1 MGYISAQQAATKW
14 GISKRR
20 VQVLCTENRI
30 KNATRIGNM
39 WVVPED
45 ALKPA
50 DGRVQTHHT
59 VESPTARA
67 ARTALKKLTVNAYQ
81 EINGKLNNPST
92 SKMVFVSLLAT
103 TIFCDIQ
110 NDESSNEKDDV
121 FLMISSELLEIEFKE
136 SSRRSFWEMFS
147 SLVSD
152 FEKYIYRYADYV
164 DDILS
169 WAYQYVNKLSLDS
182 GLESTQFFTEEYMI
196 EYLTKGIPRTT
207 TASSVYLDPA
217 CGGGNFLSHILNQLF
232 VLRYR
237 ELDNPIACI
246 ENIFNALYGYELDPN
261 LAAVASVNLKLKAL
275 MLLAKVQQVSTVDWR
290 LFCPNIFTSVE
301 PNGFGFLEADFSTHR
316 IRRVADG
323 KRENLESMTAV
334 ATEIYTNPPFQTVKG
349 MASSMK
355 EHLKKHFPNAKC
367 DLCNAF
373 ILQCIDKI
381 QTGGTIGLVTQSSWM
396 YLDSFENLRR
406 ELITNNTIESI
417 ADLGSGAFY
426 DLSGEK
432 ANVALVRVTKTPYAN
447 ACVKVLTLRD
457 IPLKEKAAVLG
468 KASDSVLLMQ
478 QTQLFGGEHMA
489 FSLSQTT
496 PNTVHAMPGK
506 YGDYGIPMQGTSTGD
521 AARLIG
527 YYWEHL
533 NDPEWVPV
541 SKGGS
546 YSRWCGLNSYAMFAE
561 LASRLTEKD
570 GFAAIIVK
578 SALVTSTC
586 YSSCFRHFVN
596 QGSLSEVFL
605 FDNREKLFQ
614 IDSREKFC
622 VLFFGGEHAG
632 GIKVHYGLTK
642 QEQILSSVPIN
653 VTSEEL
659 ELINPETGLL
669 PNVADSKEFSFLLRT
684 HRSLSV
690 FAKEFPKCHFGRLVH
705 LTAHAEHI
713 STKSEK
719 TRVPIYEGKF
729 IEQYDNRF
737 STFAGMS
744 ADERYQAKASARRQ
758 PGDSFV
764 APKPAPECRYFIDK
778 KFWESF
784 LDRYDQPY
792 SLCWRSLT
800 SPTNQ
805 RTMIASIIPS
815 MPTCQS
821 VQLLQT
827 TPVED
832 LLMILA
838 LLNSKVFDFF
848 VRLKMGGIDL
858 TQSVVRQIPV
868 PFREAWNSMVTL
880 HGVDYT
886 ALDAVRALERLL
898 YRNEPDLCGLWDGVP
913 EIKNADN
920 YYKTAA
926 DVREEIDKII
936 FQMYGLTSAEEK
948 MVRNSFKA

>member
-1 MGYISAQQAATKW
+1 MSNQIHIIQNAITTTISEIFRGDFRRICEVKKAVLHLEAIYFCHGTCYLLKRENMPIKDQLALYQRIELIPQSTTEFFENNRECIINNWPEESALAAKPETLYDALLASEFCVQPERVGYKIDKVSRDIAGAYYTSSDFSAQITYRALESYMDRKRRRAIDSDSFACCNEYENITFLDYSCGCGEFLLAVIQYFDNHVLGYSRKKLATQLRGVDVNPIALMITIARIVSAVEAEDDENLLREVAKNFIVGNPLLHSDKIAPLEVRFDNFALNRLYAETEGINCLELEQQNLVVLGNPPWEKLRFEEQAFFRPVYPAISA
-14 GISKRR
+14 ISQKNKR
-20 VQVLCTENRI
+20 EKEI
-30 KNATRIGNM
+30 
-39 WVVPED
+39 
-45 ALKPA
+45 
-50 DGRVQTHHT
+50 
-59 VESPTARA
+59 
-67 ARTALKKLTVNAYQ
+67 KKLAVNW
-81 EINGKLNNPST
+81 L
-92 SKMVFVSLLAT
+92 
-103 TIFCDIQ
+103 
-110 NDESSNEKDDV
+110 
-121 FLMISSELLEIEFKE
+121 ELLEYYQLLQDDYASVKKE
-136 SSRRSFWEMFS
+136 IPKHPLLKV
-147 SLVSD
+147 SLVG
-152 FEKYIYRYADYV
+152 E
-164 DDILS
+164 
-169 WAYQYVNKLSLDS
+169 
-182 GLESTQFFTEEYMI
+182 
-196 EYLTKGIPRTT
+196 
-207 TASSVYLDPA
+207 
-217 CGGGNFLSHILNQLF
+217 LN
-232 VLRYR
+232 
-237 ELDNPIACI
+237 
-246 ENIFNALYGYELDPN
+246 
-261 LAAVASVNLKLKAL
+261 
-275 MLLAKVQQVSTVDWR
+275 T
-290 LFCPNIFTSVE
+290 
-301 PNGFGFLEADFSTHR
+301 
-316 IRRVADG
+316 
-323 KRENLESMTAV
+323 
-334 ATEIYTNPPFQTVKG
+334 
-349 MASSMK
+349 
-355 EHLKKHFPNAKC
+355 
-367 DLCNAF
+367 
-373 ILQCIDKI
+373 
-381 QTGGTIGLVTQSSWM
+381 
-396 YLDSFENLRR
+396 
-406 ELITNNTIESI
+406 
-417 ADLGSGAFY
+417 
-426 DLSGEK
+426 
-432 ANVALVRVTKTPYAN
+432 
-447 ACVKVLTLRD
+447 
-457 IPLKEKAAVLG
+457 
-468 KASDSVLLMQ
+468 
-478 QTQLFGGEHMA
+478 
-489 FSLSQTT
+489 
-496 PNTVHAMPGK
+496 
-506 YGDYGIPMQGTSTGD
+506 
-521 AARLIG
+521 
-527 YYWEHL
+527 
-533 NDPEWVPV
+533 
-541 SKGGS
+541 
-546 YSRWCGLNSYAMFAE
+546 YAMFAE

-764 APKPAPECRYFIDK
+764 APKLAPECRYFIDK

-838 LLNSKVFDFF
+838 LFNSKVFDFF

-936 FQMYGLTSAEEK
+936 FQMYGLTSAEEE

>member
-1 MGYISAQQAATKW
+1 MSNQIHIIQNAITTTISEIFRGDFRRICEVKKAVLHLEAIYFCHGTCYLLKRENMPIKDQLALYQRIELIPQSTTEFFENNRECIINNWPEESALAAKPEILYDALLASEFCVQPERVGYKIDKVSRDIAGAYYTSSDFSAQITYRALESYMDRKRRRAIDSDSFACCNEYENITFLDYSCGCGEFLLAVIQYFDNYVLGYSRKKLATQLRGVDVNPIALMITIARIVSAVEAEDDENLLREVAKNFIVGNPLLHSDKIAPLEVRFDNFALNRLYAETEGINCLELEQQNLVVLGNPPWEKLRFEEQAFFRPVCPAISA
-14 GISKRR
+14 ISQKNKR
-20 VQVLCTENRI
+20 EKEI
-30 KNATRIGNM
+30 
-39 WVVPED
+39 
-45 ALKPA
+45 
-50 DGRVQTHHT
+50 
-59 VESPTARA
+59 
-67 ARTALKKLTVNAYQ
+67 KKLAVNW
-81 EINGKLNNPST
+81 L
-92 SKMVFVSLLAT
+92 
-103 TIFCDIQ
+103 
-110 NDESSNEKDDV
+110 
-121 FLMISSELLEIEFKE
+121 ELLEYYQLLQDDYASVKKE
-136 SSRRSFWEMFS
+136 IPKHPLLKV
-147 SLVSD
+147 SLVG
-152 FEKYIYRYADYV
+152 E
-164 DDILS
+164 
-169 WAYQYVNKLSLDS
+169 
-182 GLESTQFFTEEYMI
+182 
-196 EYLTKGIPRTT
+196 
-207 TASSVYLDPA
+207 
-217 CGGGNFLSHILNQLF
+217 LN
-232 VLRYR
+232 
-237 ELDNPIACI
+237 
-246 ENIFNALYGYELDPN
+246 
-261 LAAVASVNLKLKAL
+261 
-275 MLLAKVQQVSTVDWR
+275 T
-290 LFCPNIFTSVE
+290 
-301 PNGFGFLEADFSTHR
+301 
-316 IRRVADG
+316 
-323 KRENLESMTAV
+323 
-334 ATEIYTNPPFQTVKG
+334 
-349 MASSMK
+349 
-355 EHLKKHFPNAKC
+355 
-367 DLCNAF
+367 
-373 ILQCIDKI
+373 
-381 QTGGTIGLVTQSSWM
+381 
-396 YLDSFENLRR
+396 
-406 ELITNNTIESI
+406 
-417 ADLGSGAFY
+417 
-426 DLSGEK
+426 
-432 ANVALVRVTKTPYAN
+432 
-447 ACVKVLTLRD
+447 
-457 IPLKEKAAVLG
+457 
-468 KASDSVLLMQ
+468 
-478 QTQLFGGEHMA
+478 
-489 FSLSQTT
+489 
-496 PNTVHAMPGK
+496 
-506 YGDYGIPMQGTSTGD
+506 
-521 AARLIG
+521 
-527 YYWEHL
+527 
-533 NDPEWVPV
+533 
-541 SKGGS
+541 
-546 YSRWCGLNSYAMFAE
+546 YAMFAE

-653 VTSEEL
+653 VTSDEL

-838 LLNSKVFDFF
+838 LFNSKVFDFF

-948 MVRNSFKA
+948 MVRNSFKASSLTMQDMRMNVTTFKRLWSSITGCSENSITW

>member
-1 MGYISAQQAATKW
+1 MSNQIHIIQNAITTTISEIFRGDFRRICEVKKAVLHLEAIYFCHGTCYLLKRENMPIKDQLALYQRIELIPQSTTEFFENNRECIINNWPEESALAAKPEILYDALLASEFCVQPERVGYKIDKVSRDIAGAYYTSSDFSAQITYRALESYMNRKRRRAIDSDSFACCNEYENITFLDYSCGCGEFLLAVIQYFDNHVLGYSRKKLATQLRGVDVNPIALMITIARIVSAVEAEDDENLLREVAKNFIVGNPLLHSDKIAPLEVRFDNFALNRLYAETEGINCLELEQQNLVVLGNPPWEKLRFEERAFFRPVCPAISA
-14 GISKRR
+14 ISQKNKR
-20 VQVLCTENRI
+20 EKEI
-30 KNATRIGNM
+30 
-39 WVVPED
+39 
-45 ALKPA
+45 
-50 DGRVQTHHT
+50 
-59 VESPTARA
+59 
-67 ARTALKKLTVNAYQ
+67 KKLAVNW
-81 EINGKLNNPST
+81 L
-92 SKMVFVSLLAT
+92 
-103 TIFCDIQ
+103 
-110 NDESSNEKDDV
+110 
-121 FLMISSELLEIEFKE
+121 ELLEYYQLLQDDYASVKKE
-136 SSRRSFWEMFS
+136 IPKHPLLKV
-147 SLVSD
+147 SLVG
-152 FEKYIYRYADYV
+152 E
-164 DDILS
+164 
-169 WAYQYVNKLSLDS
+169 
-182 GLESTQFFTEEYMI
+182 
-196 EYLTKGIPRTT
+196 
-207 TASSVYLDPA
+207 
-217 CGGGNFLSHILNQLF
+217 LN
-232 VLRYR
+232 
-237 ELDNPIACI
+237 
-246 ENIFNALYGYELDPN
+246 
-261 LAAVASVNLKLKAL
+261 
-275 MLLAKVQQVSTVDWR
+275 T
-290 LFCPNIFTSVE
+290 
-301 PNGFGFLEADFSTHR
+301 
-316 IRRVADG
+316 
-323 KRENLESMTAV
+323 
-334 ATEIYTNPPFQTVKG
+334 
-349 MASSMK
+349 
-355 EHLKKHFPNAKC
+355 
-367 DLCNAF
+367 
-373 ILQCIDKI
+373 
-381 QTGGTIGLVTQSSWM
+381 
-396 YLDSFENLRR
+396 
-406 ELITNNTIESI
+406 
-417 ADLGSGAFY
+417 
-426 DLSGEK
+426 
-432 ANVALVRVTKTPYAN
+432 
-447 ACVKVLTLRD
+447 
-457 IPLKEKAAVLG
+457 
-468 KASDSVLLMQ
+468 
-478 QTQLFGGEHMA
+478 
-489 FSLSQTT
+489 
-496 PNTVHAMPGK
+496 
-506 YGDYGIPMQGTSTGD
+506 
-521 AARLIG
+521 
-527 YYWEHL
+527 
-533 NDPEWVPV
+533 
-541 SKGGS
+541 
-546 YSRWCGLNSYAMFAE
+546 YAMFAE

-838 LLNSKVFDFF
+838 LFNSKVFDFF

>member
-1 MGYISAQQAATKW
+1 MSNQIHIIQNAITTTISEIFRGEFRRICEVKKAVLHLEAIYFCHGTCYLLKRENMPIKDQLALYQRIELIPQSTTEFFENNRECIINNWPEESALAAKPEILYDALLASEFCVQPERVGYKIDKVSRDIAGAYYTSSDFSAQITYRALESYMDRKRRRAIDSDSFACCNEYENITFLDYSCGCGEFLLAVIQYFDNHVLGYSRKKLATQLRGVDVNPIALMITIARIVSAVEAEDDENLLREVAKNFIVGNPLLHSDKIAPLEVRFDNFALNRLYAETEGINCLELEQQNLVVLGNPPWEKLRFEERAFFRPVCPAISA
-14 GISKRR
+14 ISQKNKR
-20 VQVLCTENRI
+20 EKEI
-30 KNATRIGNM
+30 
-39 WVVPED
+39 
-45 ALKPA
+45 
-50 DGRVQTHHT
+50 
-59 VESPTARA
+59 
-67 ARTALKKLTVNAYQ
+67 KKLAVNW
-81 EINGKLNNPST
+81 L
-92 SKMVFVSLLAT
+92 
-103 TIFCDIQ
+103 
-110 NDESSNEKDDV
+110 
-121 FLMISSELLEIEFKE
+121 ELLEYYQLLQDDYASVKKE
-136 SSRRSFWEMFS
+136 IPKHPLLKV
-147 SLVSD
+147 SLVG
-152 FEKYIYRYADYV
+152 E
-164 DDILS
+164 
-169 WAYQYVNKLSLDS
+169 
-182 GLESTQFFTEEYMI
+182 
-196 EYLTKGIPRTT
+196 
-207 TASSVYLDPA
+207 
-217 CGGGNFLSHILNQLF
+217 LN
-232 VLRYR
+232 
-237 ELDNPIACI
+237 
-246 ENIFNALYGYELDPN
+246 
-261 LAAVASVNLKLKAL
+261 
-275 MLLAKVQQVSTVDWR
+275 T
-290 LFCPNIFTSVE
+290 
-301 PNGFGFLEADFSTHR
+301 
-316 IRRVADG
+316 
-323 KRENLESMTAV
+323 
-334 ATEIYTNPPFQTVKG
+334 
-349 MASSMK
+349 
-355 EHLKKHFPNAKC
+355 
-367 DLCNAF
+367 
-373 ILQCIDKI
+373 
-381 QTGGTIGLVTQSSWM
+381 
-396 YLDSFENLRR
+396 
-406 ELITNNTIESI
+406 
-417 ADLGSGAFY
+417 
-426 DLSGEK
+426 
-432 ANVALVRVTKTPYAN
+432 
-447 ACVKVLTLRD
+447 
-457 IPLKEKAAVLG
+457 
-468 KASDSVLLMQ
+468 
-478 QTQLFGGEHMA
+478 
-489 FSLSQTT
+489 
-496 PNTVHAMPGK
+496 
-506 YGDYGIPMQGTSTGD
+506 
-521 AARLIG
+521 
-527 YYWEHL
+527 
-533 NDPEWVPV
+533 
-541 SKGGS
+541 
-546 YSRWCGLNSYAMFAE
+546 YAMFAE

-570 GFAAIIVK
+570 GFAAIIAK

-778 KFWESF
+778 KFWGSF

-838 LLNSKVFDFF
+838 LFNSKVFDFF

>member
-1 MGYISAQQAATKW
+1 MSNQIHIIQNAITTTISEIFRGDFRRICEVKKAVLHLEAIYFCHGTCYLLKRENMPIKDQLALYQRIELIPQSTTEFFENNRECIINNWPEESALAAKPEILYDALLASEFCVQPERVGYKIDKVSRDIAGAYYTSSDFSAQITYRALESYMDRKRRRAIDSDSFACCNEYENITFLDYSCGCGEFLLAVIQYFDNHVLGYSRKKLATQLRGVDVNPIALMITIARIVSAVEAEDDENLLREVAKNFIVGNPLLHSDKIAPLEVRFDNFALNRLYAETEGINCLELEQQNLVVLGNPPWEKLRFEERAFFRPVCPAISA
-14 GISKRR
+14 ISQKNKR
-20 VQVLCTENRI
+20 EKEI
-30 KNATRIGNM
+30 
-39 WVVPED
+39 
-45 ALKPA
+45 
-50 DGRVQTHHT
+50 
-59 VESPTARA
+59 
-67 ARTALKKLTVNAYQ
+67 KKLAVNW
-81 EINGKLNNPST
+81 L
-92 SKMVFVSLLAT
+92 
-103 TIFCDIQ
+103 
-110 NDESSNEKDDV
+110 
-121 FLMISSELLEIEFKE
+121 ELLEYYQLLQDDYASVKKE
-136 SSRRSFWEMFS
+136 IPKHPLLKV
-147 SLVSD
+147 SLVG
-152 FEKYIYRYADYV
+152 E
-164 DDILS
+164 
-169 WAYQYVNKLSLDS
+169 
-182 GLESTQFFTEEYMI
+182 
-196 EYLTKGIPRTT
+196 
-207 TASSVYLDPA
+207 
-217 CGGGNFLSHILNQLF
+217 LN
-232 VLRYR
+232 
-237 ELDNPIACI
+237 
-246 ENIFNALYGYELDPN
+246 
-261 LAAVASVNLKLKAL
+261 
-275 MLLAKVQQVSTVDWR
+275 T
-290 LFCPNIFTSVE
+290 
-301 PNGFGFLEADFSTHR
+301 
-316 IRRVADG
+316 
-323 KRENLESMTAV
+323 
-334 ATEIYTNPPFQTVKG
+334 
-349 MASSMK
+349 
-355 EHLKKHFPNAKC
+355 
-367 DLCNAF
+367 
-373 ILQCIDKI
+373 
-381 QTGGTIGLVTQSSWM
+381 
-396 YLDSFENLRR
+396 
-406 ELITNNTIESI
+406 
-417 ADLGSGAFY
+417 
-426 DLSGEK
+426 
-432 ANVALVRVTKTPYAN
+432 
-447 ACVKVLTLRD
+447 
-457 IPLKEKAAVLG
+457 
-468 KASDSVLLMQ
+468 
-478 QTQLFGGEHMA
+478 
-489 FSLSQTT
+489 
-496 PNTVHAMPGK
+496 
-506 YGDYGIPMQGTSTGD
+506 
-521 AARLIG
+521 
-527 YYWEHL
+527 
-533 NDPEWVPV
+533 
-541 SKGGS
+541 
-546 YSRWCGLNSYAMFAE
+546 YAMFAE

-713 STKSEK
+713 STKSKK

-764 APKPAPECRYFIDK
+764 APKLAPECRYFIDK

-838 LLNSKVFDFF
+838 LFNSKVFDFF

>member
-1 MGYISAQQAATKW
+1 MSNQIHIIQNAITTTVSEIFRGDFRRICEVKKAVLHLEAIYFCHGTCYLLKRENMPIKDQLALYQRIELIPQSTTEFFENNRECIINNWPEESALAAKPEILYDALLASEFCVQPERVGYKIDKVSRDIAGAYYTSSDFSAQITYRALESYMDRKRRRAIDSDSFACCNEYENITFLDYSCGCGEFLLAVIQYFDNHVLGYSRKKLATQLRGVDVNPIALMITVARIVSAVEAEDDENLLREVAKNFIVGNPLLHSDKIAPLEVRFDNFALNRLYAETEGINCLELEQQNLVVLGNPPWEKLRFEERAFFRPVCPAISA
-14 GISKRR
+14 ISQKNKR
-20 VQVLCTENRI
+20 EKEI
-30 KNATRIGNM
+30 
-39 WVVPED
+39 
-45 ALKPA
+45 
-50 DGRVQTHHT
+50 
-59 VESPTARA
+59 
-67 ARTALKKLTVNAYQ
+67 KKLAVNW
-81 EINGKLNNPST
+81 L
-92 SKMVFVSLLAT
+92 
-103 TIFCDIQ
+103 
-110 NDESSNEKDDV
+110 
-121 FLMISSELLEIEFKE
+121 ELLEYYQLLQDDYASVKKE
-136 SSRRSFWEMFS
+136 IPKHPLLKV
-147 SLVSD
+147 SLVG
-152 FEKYIYRYADYV
+152 E
-164 DDILS
+164 
-169 WAYQYVNKLSLDS
+169 
-182 GLESTQFFTEEYMI
+182 
-196 EYLTKGIPRTT
+196 
-207 TASSVYLDPA
+207 
-217 CGGGNFLSHILNQLF
+217 LN
-232 VLRYR
+232 
-237 ELDNPIACI
+237 
-246 ENIFNALYGYELDPN
+246 
-261 LAAVASVNLKLKAL
+261 
-275 MLLAKVQQVSTVDWR
+275 T
-290 LFCPNIFTSVE
+290 
-301 PNGFGFLEADFSTHR
+301 
-316 IRRVADG
+316 
-323 KRENLESMTAV
+323 
-334 ATEIYTNPPFQTVKG
+334 
-349 MASSMK
+349 
-355 EHLKKHFPNAKC
+355 
-367 DLCNAF
+367 
-373 ILQCIDKI
+373 
-381 QTGGTIGLVTQSSWM
+381 
-396 YLDSFENLRR
+396 
-406 ELITNNTIESI
+406 
-417 ADLGSGAFY
+417 
-426 DLSGEK
+426 
-432 ANVALVRVTKTPYAN
+432 
-447 ACVKVLTLRD
+447 
-457 IPLKEKAAVLG
+457 
-468 KASDSVLLMQ
+468 
-478 QTQLFGGEHMA
+478 
-489 FSLSQTT
+489 
-496 PNTVHAMPGK
+496 
-506 YGDYGIPMQGTSTGD
+506 
-521 AARLIG
+521 
-527 YYWEHL
+527 
-533 NDPEWVPV
+533 
-541 SKGGS
+541 
-546 YSRWCGLNSYAMFAE
+546 YAMFAE

-838 LLNSKVFDFF
+838 LFNSKVFDFF

>member
-1 MGYISAQQAATKW
+1 MSNQIHIIQNAITTTISEIFRGDFRRICEVKKAVLHLEAIYFCHGTCYLLKRENMPIKDQLALYQRIELIPQSTTEFFENNRECIINNWPEESALAAKPEILYDALLASEFCVQPERVGYKIDKVSRDIAGAYYTSSDFSAQITYRALESYMDRKRRRAIDSDSFACCNEYENITFLDYSCGCGEFLLAVIQYFDNHVLGYSRKKLATQLRGVDVNPIALMITIARIVSAVEAEDDENLLREVAKNFIVGNPLLHSDKIAPLEVRFDNFALNRLYAETEGINCLELEQQNLVVLGNPPWEKLRFEERAFFRPVCPAISA
-14 GISKRR
+14 ISQKNKR
-20 VQVLCTENRI
+20 EKEI
-30 KNATRIGNM
+30 
-39 WVVPED
+39 
-45 ALKPA
+45 
-50 DGRVQTHHT
+50 
-59 VESPTARA
+59 
-67 ARTALKKLTVNAYQ
+67 KKLAVNW
-81 EINGKLNNPST
+81 L
-92 SKMVFVSLLAT
+92 
-103 TIFCDIQ
+103 
-110 NDESSNEKDDV
+110 
-121 FLMISSELLEIEFKE
+121 ELLEYYQLLQDDYASVKKE
-136 SSRRSFWEMFS
+136 IPKHPLLKV
-147 SLVSD
+147 SLVG
-152 FEKYIYRYADYV
+152 E
-164 DDILS
+164 
-169 WAYQYVNKLSLDS
+169 
-182 GLESTQFFTEEYMI
+182 
-196 EYLTKGIPRTT
+196 
-207 TASSVYLDPA
+207 
-217 CGGGNFLSHILNQLF
+217 LN
-232 VLRYR
+232 
-237 ELDNPIACI
+237 
-246 ENIFNALYGYELDPN
+246 
-261 LAAVASVNLKLKAL
+261 
-275 MLLAKVQQVSTVDWR
+275 T
-290 LFCPNIFTSVE
+290 
-301 PNGFGFLEADFSTHR
+301 
-316 IRRVADG
+316 
-323 KRENLESMTAV
+323 
-334 ATEIYTNPPFQTVKG
+334 
-349 MASSMK
+349 
-355 EHLKKHFPNAKC
+355 
-367 DLCNAF
+367 
-373 ILQCIDKI
+373 
-381 QTGGTIGLVTQSSWM
+381 
-396 YLDSFENLRR
+396 
-406 ELITNNTIESI
+406 
-417 ADLGSGAFY
+417 
-426 DLSGEK
+426 
-432 ANVALVRVTKTPYAN
+432 
-447 ACVKVLTLRD
+447 
-457 IPLKEKAAVLG
+457 
-468 KASDSVLLMQ
+468 
-478 QTQLFGGEHMA
+478 
-489 FSLSQTT
+489 
-496 PNTVHAMPGK
+496 
-506 YGDYGIPMQGTSTGD
+506 
-521 AARLIG
+521 
-527 YYWEHL
+527 
-533 NDPEWVPV
+533 
-541 SKGGS
+541 
-546 YSRWCGLNSYAMFAE
+546 YAMFAE

-653 VTSEEL
+653 VTSDEL

-764 APKPAPECRYFIDK
+764 APKLAPECRYFIDK

-838 LLNSKVFDFF
+838 LFNSKVFDFF

>member
-1 MGYISAQQAATKW
+1 MSNQIHIIQNAITTTISEIFRGEFRRICEVKKAVLHLEAIYFCHGTCYLLKRENMPIKDQLALYQRIELIPQSTTEFFENNRECIINNWPEESALAAKPEILYDALLASEFCVQPERVGYKIDKVSRDIAGAYYTSSDFSAQITYRALESYMDRRRRRAIDSDSFACCNEYENITFLDYSCGCGEFLLAVIQYFDNHVLGYSRKKLATQLRGVDVNPIALMITIARIVSAVEAEDDENLLREVAKNFIVGNPLLHSDKIAPLEVRFDNFALNRLYAETEGINCLELEQQNLVVLGNPPWEKLRFEERAFFRPVCPAISA
-14 GISKRR
+14 ISQKNKRE
-20 VQVLCTENRI
+20 QEI
-30 KNATRIGNM
+30 
-39 WVVPED
+39 
-45 ALKPA
+45 
-50 DGRVQTHHT
+50 
-59 VESPTARA
+59 
-67 ARTALKKLTVNAYQ
+67 KKLAVNW
-81 EINGKLNNPST
+81 L
-92 SKMVFVSLLAT
+92 
-103 TIFCDIQ
+103 
-110 NDESSNEKDDV
+110 
-121 FLMISSELLEIEFKE
+121 ELLEYYQLLQDDYASVKKE
-136 SSRRSFWEMFS
+136 IPKHPLLKV
-147 SLVSD
+147 SLVG
-152 FEKYIYRYADYV
+152 E
-164 DDILS
+164 
-169 WAYQYVNKLSLDS
+169 
-182 GLESTQFFTEEYMI
+182 
-196 EYLTKGIPRTT
+196 
-207 TASSVYLDPA
+207 
-217 CGGGNFLSHILNQLF
+217 LN
-232 VLRYR
+232 
-237 ELDNPIACI
+237 
-246 ENIFNALYGYELDPN
+246 
-261 LAAVASVNLKLKAL
+261 
-275 MLLAKVQQVSTVDWR
+275 T
-290 LFCPNIFTSVE
+290 
-301 PNGFGFLEADFSTHR
+301 
-316 IRRVADG
+316 
-323 KRENLESMTAV
+323 
-334 ATEIYTNPPFQTVKG
+334 
-349 MASSMK
+349 
-355 EHLKKHFPNAKC
+355 
-367 DLCNAF
+367 
-373 ILQCIDKI
+373 
-381 QTGGTIGLVTQSSWM
+381 
-396 YLDSFENLRR
+396 
-406 ELITNNTIESI
+406 
-417 ADLGSGAFY
+417 
-426 DLSGEK
+426 
-432 ANVALVRVTKTPYAN
+432 
-447 ACVKVLTLRD
+447 
-457 IPLKEKAAVLG
+457 
-468 KASDSVLLMQ
+468 
-478 QTQLFGGEHMA
+478 
-489 FSLSQTT
+489 
-496 PNTVHAMPGK
+496 
-506 YGDYGIPMQGTSTGD
+506 
-521 AARLIG
+521 
-527 YYWEHL
+527 
-533 NDPEWVPV
+533 
-541 SKGGS
+541 
-546 YSRWCGLNSYAMFAE
+546 YAMFAE

-838 LLNSKVFDFF
+838 LFNSKVFDFF

>member
-1 MGYISAQQAATKW
+1 MSNQIHIIQNAITTTISEIFRGDFRRICEVKKAVLHLEAIYFCHGTCYLLKRENMPIKDQLALYQRIELIPQSTTEFFENNRECIINNWPEESALAAKPEILYDALLASEFCVQPERVGYKIDKVSRDIAGAYYTSSDFSAQITYRALESYMDRKRRRAIDSDSFACCNEYENITFLDYSCGCGEFLLAVIQYFDNHVLGYSRKKLATQLRGVDVNPIALMITIARIVSAVEAEDDENLLREVAKNFIVGNPLLHSDKIAPLEVRFDNFALNRLYAETEGINCLELEQQNLVVLGNPPWEKLRLEERAFFRPVYPAISA
-14 GISKRR
+14 ISQKNKR
-20 VQVLCTENRI
+20 EKEI
-30 KNATRIGNM
+30 
-39 WVVPED
+39 
-45 ALKPA
+45 
-50 DGRVQTHHT
+50 
-59 VESPTARA
+59 
-67 ARTALKKLTVNAYQ
+67 KKLAVNW
-81 EINGKLNNPST
+81 L
-92 SKMVFVSLLAT
+92 
-103 TIFCDIQ
+103 
-110 NDESSNEKDDV
+110 
-121 FLMISSELLEIEFKE
+121 ELLEYYQLLQDDYASVKKE
-136 SSRRSFWEMFS
+136 IPKHPLLKV
-147 SLVSD
+147 SLVG
-152 FEKYIYRYADYV
+152 E
-164 DDILS
+164 
-169 WAYQYVNKLSLDS
+169 
-182 GLESTQFFTEEYMI
+182 
-196 EYLTKGIPRTT
+196 
-207 TASSVYLDPA
+207 
-217 CGGGNFLSHILNQLF
+217 LN
-232 VLRYR
+232 
-237 ELDNPIACI
+237 
-246 ENIFNALYGYELDPN
+246 
-261 LAAVASVNLKLKAL
+261 
-275 MLLAKVQQVSTVDWR
+275 T
-290 LFCPNIFTSVE
+290 
-301 PNGFGFLEADFSTHR
+301 
-316 IRRVADG
+316 
-323 KRENLESMTAV
+323 
-334 ATEIYTNPPFQTVKG
+334 
-349 MASSMK
+349 
-355 EHLKKHFPNAKC
+355 
-367 DLCNAF
+367 
-373 ILQCIDKI
+373 
-381 QTGGTIGLVTQSSWM
+381 
-396 YLDSFENLRR
+396 
-406 ELITNNTIESI
+406 
-417 ADLGSGAFY
+417 
-426 DLSGEK
+426 
-432 ANVALVRVTKTPYAN
+432 
-447 ACVKVLTLRD
+447 
-457 IPLKEKAAVLG
+457 
-468 KASDSVLLMQ
+468 
-478 QTQLFGGEHMA
+478 
-489 FSLSQTT
+489 
-496 PNTVHAMPGK
+496 
-506 YGDYGIPMQGTSTGD
+506 
-521 AARLIG
+521 
-527 YYWEHL
+527 
-533 NDPEWVPV
+533 
-541 SKGGS
+541 
-546 YSRWCGLNSYAMFAE
+546 YAMFAE

-838 LLNSKVFDFF
+838 LFNSKVFDFF

>member
-1 MGYISAQQAATKW
+1 MSNQIHIIQNAITTTISEIFRGDFRRICEVKKAVLHLEAIYFCHGTCYLLKRENMPIKDQLALYQRIELIPQSTTEFFENNRECIINNWPEESALATKPEILYDALLASEFCVQPERVGYKIDKVSRDIAGAYYTSSDFSAQITYRALESYMDRKRRRAIDSDSFACCNEYENITFLDYSCGCGEFLLAVIQYFDNHVLGYSRKKLATQLRGVDVNPIALMITIARIVSAVEAEDDENLLREVAKNFIVGNPLLHSDKIAPLEVRFDNFALNRLYAETEGINCLELEQQNLVVLGNPPWEKLRFEERAFFRPVCPAISA
-14 GISKRR
+14 ISQKNKR
-20 VQVLCTENRI
+20 EKEI
-30 KNATRIGNM
+30 
-39 WVVPED
+39 
-45 ALKPA
+45 
-50 DGRVQTHHT
+50 
-59 VESPTARA
+59 
-67 ARTALKKLTVNAYQ
+67 KKLAVNW
-81 EINGKLNNPST
+81 L
-92 SKMVFVSLLAT
+92 
-103 TIFCDIQ
+103 
-110 NDESSNEKDDV
+110 
-121 FLMISSELLEIEFKE
+121 ELLEYYQLLQDDYASVKKE
-136 SSRRSFWEMFS
+136 IPKHPLLKV
-147 SLVSD
+147 SLVG
-152 FEKYIYRYADYV
+152 E
-164 DDILS
+164 
-169 WAYQYVNKLSLDS
+169 
-182 GLESTQFFTEEYMI
+182 
-196 EYLTKGIPRTT
+196 
-207 TASSVYLDPA
+207 
-217 CGGGNFLSHILNQLF
+217 LN
-232 VLRYR
+232 
-237 ELDNPIACI
+237 
-246 ENIFNALYGYELDPN
+246 
-261 LAAVASVNLKLKAL
+261 
-275 MLLAKVQQVSTVDWR
+275 T
-290 LFCPNIFTSVE
+290 
-301 PNGFGFLEADFSTHR
+301 
-316 IRRVADG
+316 
-323 KRENLESMTAV
+323 
-334 ATEIYTNPPFQTVKG
+334 
-349 MASSMK
+349 
-355 EHLKKHFPNAKC
+355 
-367 DLCNAF
+367 
-373 ILQCIDKI
+373 
-381 QTGGTIGLVTQSSWM
+381 
-396 YLDSFENLRR
+396 
-406 ELITNNTIESI
+406 
-417 ADLGSGAFY
+417 
-426 DLSGEK
+426 
-432 ANVALVRVTKTPYAN
+432 
-447 ACVKVLTLRD
+447 
-457 IPLKEKAAVLG
+457 
-468 KASDSVLLMQ
+468 
-478 QTQLFGGEHMA
+478 
-489 FSLSQTT
+489 
-496 PNTVHAMPGK
+496 
-506 YGDYGIPMQGTSTGD
+506 
-521 AARLIG
+521 
-527 YYWEHL
+527 
-533 NDPEWVPV
+533 
-541 SKGGS
+541 
-546 YSRWCGLNSYAMFAE
+546 YAMFAE

-838 LLNSKVFDFF
+838 LFNSKVFDFF

-920 YYKTAA
+920 YYKTAT

>member
-1 MGYISAQQAATKW
+1 MSNQIHIIQNAITTTISEIFRGDFRRICEVKKAVLHLEAIYFCHGTCYLLKRENMPIKDQLALYQRIELIPQSTTEFFENNRECIINNWPEESALAAKPEILYDALLASEFCVQPERVGYKIDKVSRDIAGAYYTSSDFSAQITYRALESYMDRKRRRAIDSDSFACCNEYENITFLDYSCGCGEFLLAVIQYFDNHVLGYSRKKLATQLRGVDVNPIALMITIARIVSAVEAEDDENLLREVAKNFIVGNPLLHSDKIAPLEVRFDNFALNRLYAETEGINCLELEQQNLVVLGNPPWEKLRFEERAFFRPVCPAISA
-14 GISKRR
+14 ISQKNKR
-20 VQVLCTENRI
+20 EKEI
-30 KNATRIGNM
+30 
-39 WVVPED
+39 
-45 ALKPA
+45 
-50 DGRVQTHHT
+50 
-59 VESPTARA
+59 
-67 ARTALKKLTVNAYQ
+67 KKLAVNW
-81 EINGKLNNPST
+81 L
-92 SKMVFVSLLAT
+92 
-103 TIFCDIQ
+103 
-110 NDESSNEKDDV
+110 
-121 FLMISSELLEIEFKE
+121 ELLEYYQLLQDDYASVKKE
-136 SSRRSFWEMFS
+136 IPKHPLLKV
-147 SLVSD
+147 SLVG
-152 FEKYIYRYADYV
+152 E
-164 DDILS
+164 
-169 WAYQYVNKLSLDS
+169 
-182 GLESTQFFTEEYMI
+182 
-196 EYLTKGIPRTT
+196 
-207 TASSVYLDPA
+207 
-217 CGGGNFLSHILNQLF
+217 LN
-232 VLRYR
+232 
-237 ELDNPIACI
+237 
-246 ENIFNALYGYELDPN
+246 
-261 LAAVASVNLKLKAL
+261 
-275 MLLAKVQQVSTVDWR
+275 T
-290 LFCPNIFTSVE
+290 
-301 PNGFGFLEADFSTHR
+301 
-316 IRRVADG
+316 
-323 KRENLESMTAV
+323 
-334 ATEIYTNPPFQTVKG
+334 
-349 MASSMK
+349 
-355 EHLKKHFPNAKC
+355 
-367 DLCNAF
+367 
-373 ILQCIDKI
+373 
-381 QTGGTIGLVTQSSWM
+381 
-396 YLDSFENLRR
+396 
-406 ELITNNTIESI
+406 
-417 ADLGSGAFY
+417 
-426 DLSGEK
+426 
-432 ANVALVRVTKTPYAN
+432 
-447 ACVKVLTLRD
+447 
-457 IPLKEKAAVLG
+457 
-468 KASDSVLLMQ
+468 
-478 QTQLFGGEHMA
+478 
-489 FSLSQTT
+489 
-496 PNTVHAMPGK
+496 
-506 YGDYGIPMQGTSTGD
+506 
-521 AARLIG
+521 
-527 YYWEHL
+527 
-533 NDPEWVPV
+533 
-541 SKGGS
+541 
-546 YSRWCGLNSYAMFAE
+546 YAMFAE

-659 ELINPETGLL
+659 ELINPEAGLL

-838 LLNSKVFDFF
+838 LFNSKVFDFF

>member
-1 MGYISAQQAATKW
+1 MSNQIHIIQNAITTTISEIFRGDFRRICEVKKAVLHLEAIYFCHGTCYLLKRENMPIKDQLALYQRIELIPQSTTEFFENNRECIINNWPEESALAAKPEILYDALLASEFCVQPERVGYKIDKVSRDIAGAYYTSSDFSAQITYRALESYMDRKRRRAIDSDSFACCNEYENITFLDYSCGCGEFLLAVIQYFDNHVLGYSRKKLATQLRGVDVNPIALMITIARIVSAVEAEDDENLLREVAKNFIVGNPLLHSDKIAPLEVRFDNFALNRLYAETEGINCLELEQQNLVVLGNPPWEKLRFEERAFFRPVCPAISA
-14 GISKRR
+14 ISQKNKR
-20 VQVLCTENRI
+20 EKEI
-30 KNATRIGNM
+30 
-39 WVVPED
+39 
-45 ALKPA
+45 
-50 DGRVQTHHT
+50 
-59 VESPTARA
+59 
-67 ARTALKKLTVNAYQ
+67 KKLAVNW
-81 EINGKLNNPST
+81 L
-92 SKMVFVSLLAT
+92 
-103 TIFCDIQ
+103 
-110 NDESSNEKDDV
+110 
-121 FLMISSELLEIEFKE
+121 ELLEYYQLLQDDYASVKKE
-136 SSRRSFWEMFS
+136 IPKHPLLKV
-147 SLVSD
+147 SLVG
-152 FEKYIYRYADYV
+152 E
-164 DDILS
+164 
-169 WAYQYVNKLSLDS
+169 
-182 GLESTQFFTEEYMI
+182 
-196 EYLTKGIPRTT
+196 
-207 TASSVYLDPA
+207 
-217 CGGGNFLSHILNQLF
+217 LN
-232 VLRYR
+232 
-237 ELDNPIACI
+237 
-246 ENIFNALYGYELDPN
+246 
-261 LAAVASVNLKLKAL
+261 
-275 MLLAKVQQVSTVDWR
+275 T
-290 LFCPNIFTSVE
+290 
-301 PNGFGFLEADFSTHR
+301 
-316 IRRVADG
+316 
-323 KRENLESMTAV
+323 
-334 ATEIYTNPPFQTVKG
+334 
-349 MASSMK
+349 
-355 EHLKKHFPNAKC
+355 
-367 DLCNAF
+367 
-373 ILQCIDKI
+373 
-381 QTGGTIGLVTQSSWM
+381 
-396 YLDSFENLRR
+396 
-406 ELITNNTIESI
+406 
-417 ADLGSGAFY
+417 
-426 DLSGEK
+426 
-432 ANVALVRVTKTPYAN
+432 
-447 ACVKVLTLRD
+447 
-457 IPLKEKAAVLG
+457 
-468 KASDSVLLMQ
+468 
-478 QTQLFGGEHMA
+478 
-489 FSLSQTT
+489 
-496 PNTVHAMPGK
+496 
-506 YGDYGIPMQGTSTGD
+506 
-521 AARLIG
+521 
-527 YYWEHL
+527 
-533 NDPEWVPV
+533 
-541 SKGGS
+541 
-546 YSRWCGLNSYAMFAE
+546 YAMFAE

-778 KFWESF
+778 KFWGSF

-838 LLNSKVFDFF
+838 LFNSKVFDFF

-868 PFREAWNSMVTL
+868 PFRETWNSMVTL

>member
-1 MGYISAQQAATKW
+1 MSNQIHIIQNTITTTISEIFRGDFRRICEVKKAVLHLEAIYFCHGTCYLLKRENMPIKDQLALYQRIELIPQSTTEFFENNRECIINNWPEESALAAKPEILYDALLASEFCVQPERVGYKIDKVSRDIAGAYYTSSDFSAQITYRALESYMDRKRRRAIDSDSFACCNEYENITFLDYSCGCGEFLLAVIQYFDNHVLGYSRKKLATQLRGVDVNPIALMITIARIVSAVEAEDDENLLREVAKNFIVGNPLLHSDKIAPLEVRFDNFALNRLYAETEGINCLELEQQNLVVLGNPPWEKLRFEERAFFRPVCPAISA
-14 GISKRR
+14 ISQKNKR
-20 VQVLCTENRI
+20 EKEI
-30 KNATRIGNM
+30 
-39 WVVPED
+39 
-45 ALKPA
+45 
-50 DGRVQTHHT
+50 
-59 VESPTARA
+59 
-67 ARTALKKLTVNAYQ
+67 KKLAVNW
-81 EINGKLNNPST
+81 L
-92 SKMVFVSLLAT
+92 
-103 TIFCDIQ
+103 
-110 NDESSNEKDDV
+110 
-121 FLMISSELLEIEFKE
+121 ELLEYYQLLQDDYASVKKE
-136 SSRRSFWEMFS
+136 IPKHPLLKV
-147 SLVSD
+147 SLVG
-152 FEKYIYRYADYV
+152 E
-164 DDILS
+164 
-169 WAYQYVNKLSLDS
+169 
-182 GLESTQFFTEEYMI
+182 
-196 EYLTKGIPRTT
+196 
-207 TASSVYLDPA
+207 
-217 CGGGNFLSHILNQLF
+217 LN
-232 VLRYR
+232 
-237 ELDNPIACI
+237 
-246 ENIFNALYGYELDPN
+246 
-261 LAAVASVNLKLKAL
+261 
-275 MLLAKVQQVSTVDWR
+275 T
-290 LFCPNIFTSVE
+290 
-301 PNGFGFLEADFSTHR
+301 
-316 IRRVADG
+316 
-323 KRENLESMTAV
+323 
-334 ATEIYTNPPFQTVKG
+334 
-349 MASSMK
+349 
-355 EHLKKHFPNAKC
+355 
-367 DLCNAF
+367 
-373 ILQCIDKI
+373 
-381 QTGGTIGLVTQSSWM
+381 
-396 YLDSFENLRR
+396 
-406 ELITNNTIESI
+406 
-417 ADLGSGAFY
+417 
-426 DLSGEK
+426 
-432 ANVALVRVTKTPYAN
+432 
-447 ACVKVLTLRD
+447 
-457 IPLKEKAAVLG
+457 
-468 KASDSVLLMQ
+468 
-478 QTQLFGGEHMA
+478 
-489 FSLSQTT
+489 
-496 PNTVHAMPGK
+496 
-506 YGDYGIPMQGTSTGD
+506 
-521 AARLIG
+521 
-527 YYWEHL
+527 
-533 NDPEWVPV
+533 
-541 SKGGS
+541 
-546 YSRWCGLNSYAMFAE
+546 YAMFAE

-838 LLNSKVFDFF
+838 LFNSKVFDFF

>member
-1 MGYISAQQAATKW
+1 MSNQIHIIQNAITTTTSEIFRGDFRRICEVKKAVLHLEAIYFCHGTCYLLKRENMPIKDQLALYQRIELIPQSTTEFFENNRECIINNWPEESALAAKPEILYDALLASEFCVQPERVGYKIDKVSRDIAGAYYTSSDFSAQITYRALESYMDRKRRRAIDSDSFACCNEYENITFLDYSCGCGEFLLAVIQYFDNHVLGYSRKKLATQLRGVDVNPIALMITIARIVSAVEAEDDENLLREVAKNFIVGNPLLHSDKIAPLEVRFDNFALNRLYAETEGINCLELEQQNLVVLGNPPWEKLRFEERAFFRPVCPAISA
-14 GISKRR
+14 ISQKNKR
-20 VQVLCTENRI
+20 EKEI
-30 KNATRIGNM
+30 
-39 WVVPED
+39 
-45 ALKPA
+45 
-50 DGRVQTHHT
+50 
-59 VESPTARA
+59 
-67 ARTALKKLTVNAYQ
+67 KKLAVNW
-81 EINGKLNNPST
+81 L
-92 SKMVFVSLLAT
+92 
-103 TIFCDIQ
+103 
-110 NDESSNEKDDV
+110 
-121 FLMISSELLEIEFKE
+121 ELLEYYQLLQDDYASVKKE
-136 SSRRSFWEMFS
+136 IPKHPLLKV
-147 SLVSD
+147 SLVG
-152 FEKYIYRYADYV
+152 E
-164 DDILS
+164 
-169 WAYQYVNKLSLDS
+169 
-182 GLESTQFFTEEYMI
+182 
-196 EYLTKGIPRTT
+196 
-207 TASSVYLDPA
+207 
-217 CGGGNFLSHILNQLF
+217 LN
-232 VLRYR
+232 
-237 ELDNPIACI
+237 
-246 ENIFNALYGYELDPN
+246 
-261 LAAVASVNLKLKAL
+261 
-275 MLLAKVQQVSTVDWR
+275 T
-290 LFCPNIFTSVE
+290 
-301 PNGFGFLEADFSTHR
+301 
-316 IRRVADG
+316 
-323 KRENLESMTAV
+323 
-334 ATEIYTNPPFQTVKG
+334 
-349 MASSMK
+349 
-355 EHLKKHFPNAKC
+355 
-367 DLCNAF
+367 
-373 ILQCIDKI
+373 
-381 QTGGTIGLVTQSSWM
+381 
-396 YLDSFENLRR
+396 
-406 ELITNNTIESI
+406 
-417 ADLGSGAFY
+417 
-426 DLSGEK
+426 
-432 ANVALVRVTKTPYAN
+432 
-447 ACVKVLTLRD
+447 
-457 IPLKEKAAVLG
+457 
-468 KASDSVLLMQ
+468 
-478 QTQLFGGEHMA
+478 
-489 FSLSQTT
+489 
-496 PNTVHAMPGK
+496 
-506 YGDYGIPMQGTSTGD
+506 
-521 AARLIG
+521 
-527 YYWEHL
+527 
-533 NDPEWVPV
+533 
-541 SKGGS
+541 
-546 YSRWCGLNSYAMFAE
+546 YAMFAE

-570 GFAAIIVK
+570 GFAAIIAK

-729 IEQYDNRF
+729 IGQYDNRF

-838 LLNSKVFDFF
+838 LFNSKVFDFF

-868 PFREAWNSMVTL
+868 PFREAWDSMVTL

>member
-1 MGYISAQQAATKW
+1 MSNQTHIIQNAITTTISEIFRGDFRRICEVKKAVLHLEAIYFCHGTCYLLKRENMPIKDQLALYQRIELIPQSTTEFFENNRECIINNWPEESALAAKPEILYDALLASEFCVQPERVGYKIDKVSRDIAGAYYTSSDFSAQITYRALESYMDRKRRRAIDSDSFACCNEYENITFLDYSCGCGEFLLAVIQYFDNHVLGYSRKKLATQLRGVDVNPIALMITIARIVSAVEAEDDENLLREVAKNFIVGNPLLHSDKIAPLEVRFDNFALNRLYAETEGINCLELEQQNLVVLGNPPWEKLRFEERAFFRPVCPAISA
-14 GISKRR
+14 ISQKNKR
-20 VQVLCTENRI
+20 EKEI
-30 KNATRIGNM
+30 
-39 WVVPED
+39 
-45 ALKPA
+45 
-50 DGRVQTHHT
+50 
-59 VESPTARA
+59 
-67 ARTALKKLTVNAYQ
+67 KKLAVNW
-81 EINGKLNNPST
+81 L
-92 SKMVFVSLLAT
+92 
-103 TIFCDIQ
+103 
-110 NDESSNEKDDV
+110 
-121 FLMISSELLEIEFKE
+121 ELLEYYQ
-136 SSRRSFWEMFS
+136 
-147 SLVSD
+147 LLQD
-152 FEKYIYRYADYV
+152 DY
-164 DDILS
+164 
-169 WAYQYVNKLSLDS
+169 
-182 GLESTQFFTEEYMI
+182 
-196 EYLTKGIPRTT
+196 
-207 TASSVYLDPA
+207 
-217 CGGGNFLSHILNQLF
+217 
-232 VLRYR
+232 
-237 ELDNPIACI
+237 
-246 ENIFNALYGYELDPN
+246 
-261 LAAVASVNLKLKAL
+261 ASVKKEIPKHPLLK
-275 MLLAKVQQVSTVDWR
+275 VS
-290 LFCPNIFTSVE
+290 
-301 PNGFGFLEADFSTHR
+301 
-316 IRRVADG
+316 
-323 KRENLESMTAV
+323 
-334 ATEIYTNPPFQTVKG
+334 
-349 MASSMK
+349 
-355 EHLKKHFPNAKC
+355 
-367 DLCNAF
+367 
-373 ILQCIDKI
+373 
-381 QTGGTIGLVTQSSWM
+381 
-396 YLDSFENLRR
+396 
-406 ELITNNTIESI
+406 
-417 ADLGSGAFY
+417 
-426 DLSGEK
+426 
-432 ANVALVRVTKTPYAN
+432 
-447 ACVKVLTLRD
+447 
-457 IPLKEKAAVLG
+457 
-468 KASDSVLLMQ
+468 
-478 QTQLFGGEHMA
+478 
-489 FSLSQTT
+489 
-496 PNTVHAMPGK
+496 
-506 YGDYGIPMQGTSTGD
+506 
-521 AARLIG
+521 LIG
-527 YYWEHL
+527 EL
-533 NDPEWVPV
+533 NT
-541 SKGGS
+541 
-546 YSRWCGLNSYAMFAE
+546 YAMFAE

-838 LLNSKVFDFF
+838 LFNSKVFDFF

>member
-1 MGYISAQQAATKW
+1 MSNQIHIIQNAITTTISEIFRGDFRRICEVKKAVLHLEAIYFCHGTCYLLKRENMPIKDQLALYQRIELIPQSTTEFFENNRECIINNWPEESALAAKPEILYDALLASEFCVQPERVGYKIDKVSRDIAGAYYTSSDFSAQITYRALESYMDRKRRRAIDSDSFACCNEYENITFLDYSCGCGEFLLAVIQYFDNHVLGYSRKKLATQLRGVDVNPIALMITIARIVSAVEAEDDENLLREVAKNFIVGNPLLHSDKIAPLEVRFDNFALNRLYAETEGINCLELEQQNLVVLGNPPWEKLRFEERAFFRPVCPAISA
-14 GISKRR
+14 ISQKNKR
-20 VQVLCTENRI
+20 EKEI
-30 KNATRIGNM
+30 
-39 WVVPED
+39 
-45 ALKPA
+45 
-50 DGRVQTHHT
+50 
-59 VESPTARA
+59 
-67 ARTALKKLTVNAYQ
+67 KKLAVNW
-81 EINGKLNNPST
+81 L
-92 SKMVFVSLLAT
+92 
-103 TIFCDIQ
+103 
-110 NDESSNEKDDV
+110 
-121 FLMISSELLEIEFKE
+121 ELLEYYQLLQDDYASVKKE
-136 SSRRSFWEMFS
+136 IPKHPLLKV
-147 SLVSD
+147 SLVG
-152 FEKYIYRYADYV
+152 E
-164 DDILS
+164 
-169 WAYQYVNKLSLDS
+169 
-182 GLESTQFFTEEYMI
+182 
-196 EYLTKGIPRTT
+196 
-207 TASSVYLDPA
+207 
-217 CGGGNFLSHILNQLF
+217 LN
-232 VLRYR
+232 
-237 ELDNPIACI
+237 
-246 ENIFNALYGYELDPN
+246 
-261 LAAVASVNLKLKAL
+261 
-275 MLLAKVQQVSTVDWR
+275 T
-290 LFCPNIFTSVE
+290 
-301 PNGFGFLEADFSTHR
+301 
-316 IRRVADG
+316 
-323 KRENLESMTAV
+323 
-334 ATEIYTNPPFQTVKG
+334 
-349 MASSMK
+349 
-355 EHLKKHFPNAKC
+355 
-367 DLCNAF
+367 
-373 ILQCIDKI
+373 
-381 QTGGTIGLVTQSSWM
+381 
-396 YLDSFENLRR
+396 
-406 ELITNNTIESI
+406 
-417 ADLGSGAFY
+417 
-426 DLSGEK
+426 
-432 ANVALVRVTKTPYAN
+432 
-447 ACVKVLTLRD
+447 
-457 IPLKEKAAVLG
+457 
-468 KASDSVLLMQ
+468 
-478 QTQLFGGEHMA
+478 
-489 FSLSQTT
+489 
-496 PNTVHAMPGK
+496 
-506 YGDYGIPMQGTSTGD
+506 
-521 AARLIG
+521 
-527 YYWEHL
+527 
-533 NDPEWVPV
+533 
-541 SKGGS
+541 
-546 YSRWCGLNSYAMFAE
+546 YAMFAE

-838 LLNSKVFDFF
+838 LFNSKVFDFF

-926 DVREEIDKII
+926 DVREEIDKVI

>member
-1 MGYISAQQAATKW
+1 MSNQIHIIQNAITTTISEIFRGDFRRICEVKKAVLHLEAIYFCHGTCYLLKRENMPIKDQLALYQRIELIPQSTTEFFENNRECIINNWPEESALAAKPEILYDALLASEFCVQPERVGYKIDKVSRDIAGAYYTSSDFSAQITYRALESYMDRKRRRAIDSDSFACCNEYENITFLDYSCGCGEFLLAVIQYFDNHVLGYSRKKLATQLRGVDVNPIALMITIARIVSAVEAEDDENLLREVAKNFIVGNPLLHSDKIAPLEVRFDNFALNRLYAETEGINCLELEQQNLVVLGNPPWEKLRFEERAFFRPVCPAISA
-14 GISKRR
+14 ISQKNKR
-20 VQVLCTENRI
+20 EKEI
-30 KNATRIGNM
+30 
-39 WVVPED
+39 
-45 ALKPA
+45 
-50 DGRVQTHHT
+50 
-59 VESPTARA
+59 
-67 ARTALKKLTVNAYQ
+67 KKLAVNW
-81 EINGKLNNPST
+81 L
-92 SKMVFVSLLAT
+92 
-103 TIFCDIQ
+103 
-110 NDESSNEKDDV
+110 
-121 FLMISSELLEIEFKE
+121 ELLEYYQLLQDDYASVKKE
-136 SSRRSFWEMFS
+136 IPKHPLLKV
-147 SLVSD
+147 SLVG
-152 FEKYIYRYADYV
+152 E
-164 DDILS
+164 
-169 WAYQYVNKLSLDS
+169 
-182 GLESTQFFTEEYMI
+182 
-196 EYLTKGIPRTT
+196 
-207 TASSVYLDPA
+207 
-217 CGGGNFLSHILNQLF
+217 LN
-232 VLRYR
+232 
-237 ELDNPIACI
+237 
-246 ENIFNALYGYELDPN
+246 
-261 LAAVASVNLKLKAL
+261 
-275 MLLAKVQQVSTVDWR
+275 T
-290 LFCPNIFTSVE
+290 
-301 PNGFGFLEADFSTHR
+301 
-316 IRRVADG
+316 
-323 KRENLESMTAV
+323 
-334 ATEIYTNPPFQTVKG
+334 
-349 MASSMK
+349 
-355 EHLKKHFPNAKC
+355 
-367 DLCNAF
+367 
-373 ILQCIDKI
+373 
-381 QTGGTIGLVTQSSWM
+381 
-396 YLDSFENLRR
+396 
-406 ELITNNTIESI
+406 
-417 ADLGSGAFY
+417 
-426 DLSGEK
+426 
-432 ANVALVRVTKTPYAN
+432 
-447 ACVKVLTLRD
+447 
-457 IPLKEKAAVLG
+457 
-468 KASDSVLLMQ
+468 
-478 QTQLFGGEHMA
+478 
-489 FSLSQTT
+489 
-496 PNTVHAMPGK
+496 
-506 YGDYGIPMQGTSTGD
+506 
-521 AARLIG
+521 
-527 YYWEHL
+527 
-533 NDPEWVPV
+533 
-541 SKGGS
+541 
-546 YSRWCGLNSYAMFAE
+546 YAMFAE

-764 APKPAPECRYFIDK
+764 APKLAPECRYFIDK

-838 LLNSKVFDFF
+838 LFNSKVFDFF

>member
-1 MGYISAQQAATKW
+1 MSNQIHIIQNAITTTISEIFRGDFRRICEVKKAVLHLEAIYFCHGTCYLLKRENMPIKDQLALYQRIELIPQSTTEFFENNRECIINNWPEESALAAKPEILYDALLASEFCVQPERVGYKIDKVSRDIAGAYYTSSDFSAQITYRALESYMDRKRRRAIDSDSFACCNEYENITFLDYSCGCGEFLLAVIQYFDNHVLGYSRKKLATQLRGVDVNPIALMITIARIVSAVEAEDDENLLREVAKNFIVGNPLLHSDKIAPLEVRFDNFALNRLYAETEGINCLELEQQNLVVLGNPPWEKLRFEERAFFRPVCPAISA
-14 GISKRR
+14 ISQKNKR
-20 VQVLCTENRI
+20 EKEI
-30 KNATRIGNM
+30 
-39 WVVPED
+39 
-45 ALKPA
+45 
-50 DGRVQTHHT
+50 
-59 VESPTARA
+59 
-67 ARTALKKLTVNAYQ
+67 KKLAVNW
-81 EINGKLNNPST
+81 L
-92 SKMVFVSLLAT
+92 
-103 TIFCDIQ
+103 
-110 NDESSNEKDDV
+110 
-121 FLMISSELLEIEFKE
+121 ELLEYYQLLQDDYASVKKE
-136 SSRRSFWEMFS
+136 IPKHPLLKV
-147 SLVSD
+147 SLVG
-152 FEKYIYRYADYV
+152 E
-164 DDILS
+164 
-169 WAYQYVNKLSLDS
+169 
-182 GLESTQFFTEEYMI
+182 
-196 EYLTKGIPRTT
+196 
-207 TASSVYLDPA
+207 
-217 CGGGNFLSHILNQLF
+217 LN
-232 VLRYR
+232 
-237 ELDNPIACI
+237 
-246 ENIFNALYGYELDPN
+246 
-261 LAAVASVNLKLKAL
+261 
-275 MLLAKVQQVSTVDWR
+275 T
-290 LFCPNIFTSVE
+290 
-301 PNGFGFLEADFSTHR
+301 
-316 IRRVADG
+316 
-323 KRENLESMTAV
+323 
-334 ATEIYTNPPFQTVKG
+334 
-349 MASSMK
+349 
-355 EHLKKHFPNAKC
+355 
-367 DLCNAF
+367 
-373 ILQCIDKI
+373 
-381 QTGGTIGLVTQSSWM
+381 
-396 YLDSFENLRR
+396 
-406 ELITNNTIESI
+406 
-417 ADLGSGAFY
+417 
-426 DLSGEK
+426 
-432 ANVALVRVTKTPYAN
+432 
-447 ACVKVLTLRD
+447 
-457 IPLKEKAAVLG
+457 
-468 KASDSVLLMQ
+468 
-478 QTQLFGGEHMA
+478 
-489 FSLSQTT
+489 
-496 PNTVHAMPGK
+496 
-506 YGDYGIPMQGTSTGD
+506 
-521 AARLIG
+521 
-527 YYWEHL
+527 
-533 NDPEWVPV
+533 
-541 SKGGS
+541 
-546 YSRWCGLNSYAMFAE
+546 YAMFAE

-838 LLNSKVFDFF
+838 LFNSKVFDFF

-886 ALDAVRALERLL
+886 ALDAARALERLL

>member
-1 MGYISAQQAATKW
+1 MSNQIHIIQNAITTTISEIFRGDFRRICEVKKAVLHLEAIYFCHGTCYLLKRENMPIKDQLALYQRIELIPQSTTEFFENNRECIINNWPEESALAAKPEILYDALLASEFCVQPERVGYKIDKVSRDIAGAYYTSSDFSAQITYRALESYMDRKRRRAIDSDSFACCNEYENITFLDYSCGCGEFLLAVIQYFDNHVLGYSRKKLATQLRGVDVNPIALMITIARIVSAVEAEDDENLLREVAKNFIVGNPLLHSDKIAPLEVRFDNFALNRLYAETEGINCLELEQQNLVVLGNPPWEKLRFEERAFFRPVCPAISA
-14 GISKRR
+14 ISQKNKR
-20 VQVLCTENRI
+20 EKEI
-30 KNATRIGNM
+30 
-39 WVVPED
+39 
-45 ALKPA
+45 
-50 DGRVQTHHT
+50 
-59 VESPTARA
+59 
-67 ARTALKKLTVNAYQ
+67 KKLAVNW
-81 EINGKLNNPST
+81 L
-92 SKMVFVSLLAT
+92 
-103 TIFCDIQ
+103 
-110 NDESSNEKDDV
+110 
-121 FLMISSELLEIEFKE
+121 ELLEYYQLLQDDYASVKKE
-136 SSRRSFWEMFS
+136 IPKHPLLKV
-147 SLVSD
+147 SLVG
-152 FEKYIYRYADYV
+152 E
-164 DDILS
+164 
-169 WAYQYVNKLSLDS
+169 
-182 GLESTQFFTEEYMI
+182 
-196 EYLTKGIPRTT
+196 
-207 TASSVYLDPA
+207 
-217 CGGGNFLSHILNQLF
+217 LN
-232 VLRYR
+232 
-237 ELDNPIACI
+237 
-246 ENIFNALYGYELDPN
+246 
-261 LAAVASVNLKLKAL
+261 
-275 MLLAKVQQVSTVDWR
+275 T
-290 LFCPNIFTSVE
+290 
-301 PNGFGFLEADFSTHR
+301 
-316 IRRVADG
+316 
-323 KRENLESMTAV
+323 
-334 ATEIYTNPPFQTVKG
+334 
-349 MASSMK
+349 
-355 EHLKKHFPNAKC
+355 
-367 DLCNAF
+367 
-373 ILQCIDKI
+373 
-381 QTGGTIGLVTQSSWM
+381 
-396 YLDSFENLRR
+396 
-406 ELITNNTIESI
+406 
-417 ADLGSGAFY
+417 
-426 DLSGEK
+426 
-432 ANVALVRVTKTPYAN
+432 
-447 ACVKVLTLRD
+447 
-457 IPLKEKAAVLG
+457 
-468 KASDSVLLMQ
+468 
-478 QTQLFGGEHMA
+478 
-489 FSLSQTT
+489 
-496 PNTVHAMPGK
+496 
-506 YGDYGIPMQGTSTGD
+506 
-521 AARLIG
+521 
-527 YYWEHL
+527 
-533 NDPEWVPV
+533 
-541 SKGGS
+541 
-546 YSRWCGLNSYAMFAE
+546 YAMFAE

-570 GFAAIIVK
+570 GFAAIIAK

-815 MPTCQS
+815 IPTCQS

-838 LLNSKVFDFF
+838 LFNSKVFDFF

-868 PFREAWNSMVTL
+868 PFREAWNSMVAL

>member
-1 MGYISAQQAATKW
+1 MSNQIHIIQNAITTTISEIFRGDFRRICEVKKAVLHLEAIYFCHGTCYLLKRENMPIKDQLALYQRIELIPQSTTEFFENNRECIINNWPEESALAAKPEILYDALLASEFCVQPERVGYKIDKVSRDIAGAYYTSSDFSAQITYRALESYMDRKRRRAIDSDSFACCNEYENITFLDYSCGCGEFLLAVIQYFDNHVLGYSRKKLATQLRGVDVNPIALMITIARIVSAVEAEDDENLLREVAKNFIVGNPLLHSDKIAPLEVRFDNFALNRLYAETEGINCLELEQQNLVVLGNPPWEKLRFEERTFFRPVCPAISA
-14 GISKRR
+14 ISQKNKR
-20 VQVLCTENRI
+20 EKEI
-30 KNATRIGNM
+30 
-39 WVVPED
+39 
-45 ALKPA
+45 
-50 DGRVQTHHT
+50 
-59 VESPTARA
+59 
-67 ARTALKKLTVNAYQ
+67 KKLAVNW
-81 EINGKLNNPST
+81 L
-92 SKMVFVSLLAT
+92 
-103 TIFCDIQ
+103 
-110 NDESSNEKDDV
+110 
-121 FLMISSELLEIEFKE
+121 ELLEYYQLLQDDYASVKKE
-136 SSRRSFWEMFS
+136 IPKHPLLKV
-147 SLVSD
+147 SLVG
-152 FEKYIYRYADYV
+152 E
-164 DDILS
+164 
-169 WAYQYVNKLSLDS
+169 
-182 GLESTQFFTEEYMI
+182 
-196 EYLTKGIPRTT
+196 
-207 TASSVYLDPA
+207 
-217 CGGGNFLSHILNQLF
+217 LN
-232 VLRYR
+232 
-237 ELDNPIACI
+237 
-246 ENIFNALYGYELDPN
+246 
-261 LAAVASVNLKLKAL
+261 
-275 MLLAKVQQVSTVDWR
+275 T
-290 LFCPNIFTSVE
+290 
-301 PNGFGFLEADFSTHR
+301 
-316 IRRVADG
+316 
-323 KRENLESMTAV
+323 
-334 ATEIYTNPPFQTVKG
+334 
-349 MASSMK
+349 
-355 EHLKKHFPNAKC
+355 
-367 DLCNAF
+367 
-373 ILQCIDKI
+373 
-381 QTGGTIGLVTQSSWM
+381 
-396 YLDSFENLRR
+396 
-406 ELITNNTIESI
+406 
-417 ADLGSGAFY
+417 
-426 DLSGEK
+426 
-432 ANVALVRVTKTPYAN
+432 
-447 ACVKVLTLRD
+447 
-457 IPLKEKAAVLG
+457 
-468 KASDSVLLMQ
+468 
-478 QTQLFGGEHMA
+478 
-489 FSLSQTT
+489 
-496 PNTVHAMPGK
+496 
-506 YGDYGIPMQGTSTGD
+506 
-521 AARLIG
+521 
-527 YYWEHL
+527 
-533 NDPEWVPV
+533 
-541 SKGGS
+541 
-546 YSRWCGLNSYAMFAE
+546 YAMFAE

-570 GFAAIIVK
+570 GFAAIIAK

-838 LLNSKVFDFF
+838 LFNSKVFDFF

-913 EIKNADN
+913 EIKNVDN

>member
-1 MGYISAQQAATKW
+1 MSNQMHIIQNAITTTISEIFRGDFRRICEVKKAVLHLEAIYFCHGTCYLLKRENMPIKDQLALYQRIELIPQSTTEFFENNRECIINNWPEESALAAKPEILYDALLASEFCVQPERVGYKIDKVSRDIAGAYYTSSDFSAQITYRAIESYMDRKRRRAIDSDSFACCNEYENITFLDYSCGCGEFLLAVIQYFDNHVLGYSRKKLATQLRGVDVNPIALMITIARIVSAVEAEDDENLLREVAKNFIVGNPLLHSDKIAPLEVRFDNFALNRLYAETEGINCLELEQQNLVVLGNPPWEKLRFEERAFFRPVCPAISA
-14 GISKRR
+14 ISQKNKR
-20 VQVLCTENRI
+20 EKEI
-30 KNATRIGNM
+30 
-39 WVVPED
+39 
-45 ALKPA
+45 
-50 DGRVQTHHT
+50 
-59 VESPTARA
+59 
-67 ARTALKKLTVNAYQ
+67 KKLAVNW
-81 EINGKLNNPST
+81 L
-92 SKMVFVSLLAT
+92 
-103 TIFCDIQ
+103 
-110 NDESSNEKDDV
+110 
-121 FLMISSELLEIEFKE
+121 ELLEYYQLLQDDYASVKKE
-136 SSRRSFWEMFS
+136 IPKHPLLKV
-147 SLVSD
+147 SLVG
-152 FEKYIYRYADYV
+152 E
-164 DDILS
+164 
-169 WAYQYVNKLSLDS
+169 
-182 GLESTQFFTEEYMI
+182 
-196 EYLTKGIPRTT
+196 
-207 TASSVYLDPA
+207 
-217 CGGGNFLSHILNQLF
+217 LN
-232 VLRYR
+232 
-237 ELDNPIACI
+237 
-246 ENIFNALYGYELDPN
+246 
-261 LAAVASVNLKLKAL
+261 
-275 MLLAKVQQVSTVDWR
+275 T
-290 LFCPNIFTSVE
+290 
-301 PNGFGFLEADFSTHR
+301 
-316 IRRVADG
+316 
-323 KRENLESMTAV
+323 
-334 ATEIYTNPPFQTVKG
+334 
-349 MASSMK
+349 
-355 EHLKKHFPNAKC
+355 
-367 DLCNAF
+367 
-373 ILQCIDKI
+373 
-381 QTGGTIGLVTQSSWM
+381 
-396 YLDSFENLRR
+396 
-406 ELITNNTIESI
+406 
-417 ADLGSGAFY
+417 
-426 DLSGEK
+426 
-432 ANVALVRVTKTPYAN
+432 
-447 ACVKVLTLRD
+447 
-457 IPLKEKAAVLG
+457 
-468 KASDSVLLMQ
+468 
-478 QTQLFGGEHMA
+478 
-489 FSLSQTT
+489 
-496 PNTVHAMPGK
+496 
-506 YGDYGIPMQGTSTGD
+506 
-521 AARLIG
+521 
-527 YYWEHL
+527 
-533 NDPEWVPV
+533 
-541 SKGGS
+541 
-546 YSRWCGLNSYAMFAE
+546 YAMFAE

-838 LLNSKVFDFF
+838 LFNSKVFDFF

>member
-1 MGYISAQQAATKW
+1 MSNQIHIIQNAITTTISEIFRGDFRRICEVKKAVLHLEAIYFCHGTCYLLKRENMPIKDQLALYQRIELIPQSTTEFFENNRECIINNWPEESALAAKPEILYDALLASEFCVQPERVGYKIDKVSRDIAGAYYTSSDFSAQITYRALESYMDRKRRRAIDSDSFACCNEYENITFLDYSCGCGEFLLAVIQYFDNHVLGYSRKKLATQLRGVDVNPIALMITIARIVSAVEAEDDENLLREVAKNFIVGNPLLHSDKIAPLEVRFDNFALNRLYAETEGINCLELEQQNLVVLGNPPWEKLRFEERAFFRPVCPAISA
-14 GISKRR
+14 ISQKNKR
-20 VQVLCTENRI
+20 EKEI
-30 KNATRIGNM
+30 
-39 WVVPED
+39 
-45 ALKPA
+45 
-50 DGRVQTHHT
+50 
-59 VESPTARA
+59 
-67 ARTALKKLTVNAYQ
+67 KKLAVNW
-81 EINGKLNNPST
+81 L
-92 SKMVFVSLLAT
+92 
-103 TIFCDIQ
+103 
-110 NDESSNEKDDV
+110 
-121 FLMISSELLEIEFKE
+121 ELLEYYQLLQDDYASVKKE
-136 SSRRSFWEMFS
+136 IPKHPLLKV
-147 SLVSD
+147 SLVG
-152 FEKYIYRYADYV
+152 E
-164 DDILS
+164 
-169 WAYQYVNKLSLDS
+169 
-182 GLESTQFFTEEYMI
+182 
-196 EYLTKGIPRTT
+196 
-207 TASSVYLDPA
+207 
-217 CGGGNFLSHILNQLF
+217 LN
-232 VLRYR
+232 
-237 ELDNPIACI
+237 
-246 ENIFNALYGYELDPN
+246 
-261 LAAVASVNLKLKAL
+261 
-275 MLLAKVQQVSTVDWR
+275 T
-290 LFCPNIFTSVE
+290 
-301 PNGFGFLEADFSTHR
+301 
-316 IRRVADG
+316 
-323 KRENLESMTAV
+323 
-334 ATEIYTNPPFQTVKG
+334 
-349 MASSMK
+349 
-355 EHLKKHFPNAKC
+355 
-367 DLCNAF
+367 
-373 ILQCIDKI
+373 
-381 QTGGTIGLVTQSSWM
+381 
-396 YLDSFENLRR
+396 
-406 ELITNNTIESI
+406 
-417 ADLGSGAFY
+417 
-426 DLSGEK
+426 
-432 ANVALVRVTKTPYAN
+432 
-447 ACVKVLTLRD
+447 
-457 IPLKEKAAVLG
+457 
-468 KASDSVLLMQ
+468 
-478 QTQLFGGEHMA
+478 
-489 FSLSQTT
+489 
-496 PNTVHAMPGK
+496 
-506 YGDYGIPMQGTSTGD
+506 
-521 AARLIG
+521 
-527 YYWEHL
+527 
-533 NDPEWVPV
+533 
-541 SKGGS
+541 
-546 YSRWCGLNSYAMFAE
+546 YAMFAE

-815 MPTCQS
+815 MPTWQS
-821 VQLLQT
+821 VQFLQT
-827 TPVED
+827 TQVED

-838 LLNSKVFDFF
+838 LFNSKVFDFF

>member
-1 MGYISAQQAATKW
+1 MSNQIHIIQNAITTTISEIFRGDFRRICEVKKAVLHLEAIYFCHGTCYLLKRENMPIKDQLALYQRIELIPQSTTEFFENNRECIINNWPEESALAAKPEILYDALLASEFCVQPERVGYKIDKVSRDIAGAYYTSSDFSAQITYRALESYMDRKRRRAIDSDSFACCNEYENITFLDYSCGCGEFLLAVIQYFDNHVLGYSRKKLATQLRGVDVNPIALMITIARIVSAVEAEDDENLLREVAKNFIVGNPLLHSDKIAPLEVRFDNFALNRLYAETEGINCLELEQQNLVVLGNPPWEKLRFEERAFFRPVCPAISA
-14 GISKRR
+14 ISQKNKR
-20 VQVLCTENRI
+20 EKEI
-30 KNATRIGNM
+30 
-39 WVVPED
+39 
-45 ALKPA
+45 
-50 DGRVQTHHT
+50 
-59 VESPTARA
+59 
-67 ARTALKKLTVNAYQ
+67 KKLAVNW
-81 EINGKLNNPST
+81 L
-92 SKMVFVSLLAT
+92 
-103 TIFCDIQ
+103 
-110 NDESSNEKDDV
+110 
-121 FLMISSELLEIEFKE
+121 ELLEYYQLLQDDYASVKKE
-136 SSRRSFWEMFS
+136 IPKHPLLKV
-147 SLVSD
+147 SLVG
-152 FEKYIYRYADYV
+152 E
-164 DDILS
+164 
-169 WAYQYVNKLSLDS
+169 
-182 GLESTQFFTEEYMI
+182 
-196 EYLTKGIPRTT
+196 
-207 TASSVYLDPA
+207 
-217 CGGGNFLSHILNQLF
+217 LN
-232 VLRYR
+232 
-237 ELDNPIACI
+237 
-246 ENIFNALYGYELDPN
+246 
-261 LAAVASVNLKLKAL
+261 
-275 MLLAKVQQVSTVDWR
+275 T
-290 LFCPNIFTSVE
+290 
-301 PNGFGFLEADFSTHR
+301 
-316 IRRVADG
+316 
-323 KRENLESMTAV
+323 
-334 ATEIYTNPPFQTVKG
+334 
-349 MASSMK
+349 
-355 EHLKKHFPNAKC
+355 
-367 DLCNAF
+367 
-373 ILQCIDKI
+373 
-381 QTGGTIGLVTQSSWM
+381 
-396 YLDSFENLRR
+396 
-406 ELITNNTIESI
+406 
-417 ADLGSGAFY
+417 
-426 DLSGEK
+426 
-432 ANVALVRVTKTPYAN
+432 
-447 ACVKVLTLRD
+447 
-457 IPLKEKAAVLG
+457 
-468 KASDSVLLMQ
+468 
-478 QTQLFGGEHMA
+478 
-489 FSLSQTT
+489 
-496 PNTVHAMPGK
+496 
-506 YGDYGIPMQGTSTGD
+506 
-521 AARLIG
+521 
-527 YYWEHL
+527 
-533 NDPEWVPV
+533 
-541 SKGGS
+541 
-546 YSRWCGLNSYAMFAE
+546 YAMFAE

-570 GFAAIIVK
+570 GFAAIIAK

-764 APKPAPECRYFIDK
+764 APKLAPECRYFIDK

-838 LLNSKVFDFF
+838 LFNSKVFDFF

>member
-1 MGYISAQQAATKW
+1 MSNQIHIIQNAITTTISEIFRGDFRRICEVKKAVLHLEAIYFCHGTCYLLKRENMPIKDQLALYQRIELIPQSTTEFFENNRECIINNWPEESALAAKPEILYDALLASEFCVQPERVGYKIDKVSRDIAGAYYTSSDFSAQITYRALESYMDRKRRRAIDSDSFACCNEYENITFLDYSCGCGEFLLAVIQYFDNHVLGYSRKKLATQLRGVDVNPIALMITIARIVSAVEAEDDENLLRKVAKNFIVGNPLLHSDKIAPLEVRFDNFALNRLYAETEGINCLELEQQNLVVLGNPPWEKLRFEERAFFRPVCPAISA
-14 GISKRR
+14 ISQKNKR
-20 VQVLCTENRI
+20 EKEI
-30 KNATRIGNM
+30 
-39 WVVPED
+39 
-45 ALKPA
+45 
-50 DGRVQTHHT
+50 
-59 VESPTARA
+59 
-67 ARTALKKLTVNAYQ
+67 KKLAVNW
-81 EINGKLNNPST
+81 L
-92 SKMVFVSLLAT
+92 
-103 TIFCDIQ
+103 
-110 NDESSNEKDDV
+110 
-121 FLMISSELLEIEFKE
+121 ELLEYYQLLQDDYASVKKE
-136 SSRRSFWEMFS
+136 IPKHPLLKV
-147 SLVSD
+147 SLVG
-152 FEKYIYRYADYV
+152 E
-164 DDILS
+164 
-169 WAYQYVNKLSLDS
+169 
-182 GLESTQFFTEEYMI
+182 
-196 EYLTKGIPRTT
+196 
-207 TASSVYLDPA
+207 
-217 CGGGNFLSHILNQLF
+217 LN
-232 VLRYR
+232 
-237 ELDNPIACI
+237 
-246 ENIFNALYGYELDPN
+246 
-261 LAAVASVNLKLKAL
+261 
-275 MLLAKVQQVSTVDWR
+275 T
-290 LFCPNIFTSVE
+290 
-301 PNGFGFLEADFSTHR
+301 
-316 IRRVADG
+316 
-323 KRENLESMTAV
+323 
-334 ATEIYTNPPFQTVKG
+334 
-349 MASSMK
+349 
-355 EHLKKHFPNAKC
+355 
-367 DLCNAF
+367 
-373 ILQCIDKI
+373 
-381 QTGGTIGLVTQSSWM
+381 
-396 YLDSFENLRR
+396 
-406 ELITNNTIESI
+406 
-417 ADLGSGAFY
+417 
-426 DLSGEK
+426 
-432 ANVALVRVTKTPYAN
+432 
-447 ACVKVLTLRD
+447 
-457 IPLKEKAAVLG
+457 
-468 KASDSVLLMQ
+468 
-478 QTQLFGGEHMA
+478 
-489 FSLSQTT
+489 
-496 PNTVHAMPGK
+496 
-506 YGDYGIPMQGTSTGD
+506 
-521 AARLIG
+521 
-527 YYWEHL
+527 
-533 NDPEWVPV
+533 
-541 SKGGS
+541 
-546 YSRWCGLNSYAMFAE
+546 YAMFAE

-764 APKPAPECRYFIDK
+764 APKLAPECRYFIDK

-838 LLNSKVFDFF
+838 LFNSKVFDFF

>member
-1 MGYISAQQAATKW
+1 MSNQIHIIQNAITTTISEIFRGDFRRICEVKKAVLHLEAIYFCHGTCYLLKRENMPIKDQLALYQRIELIPQSTTEFFENNRECIINNWPEESALAAKPEILYDALLASEFCVQPERVGYKIDKVSRDIAGAYYTSSDFSAQITYRALESYMDRKRRRAIDSDSFACCNEYENITFLDYSCGCGEFLLAVIQYFDNHVLGYSRKKLATQLRGVDVNPIALMITIARIVSAVEAEDDENLLREVAKNFIVGNPLLHSDKIAPLEVRFDNFALNRLYAETEGINCLELEQQNLVVLGNPPWEKLRFEERAFFRPVCPAISA
-14 GISKRR
+14 ISQKNKR
-20 VQVLCTENRI
+20 EKEI
-30 KNATRIGNM
+30 
-39 WVVPED
+39 
-45 ALKPA
+45 
-50 DGRVQTHHT
+50 
-59 VESPTARA
+59 
-67 ARTALKKLTVNAYQ
+67 KKLA
-81 EINGKLNNPST
+81 INWL
-92 SKMVFVSLLAT
+92 
-103 TIFCDIQ
+103 
-110 NDESSNEKDDV
+110 
-121 FLMISSELLEIEFKE
+121 ELLEYYQLLQDDYASVKKE
-136 SSRRSFWEMFS
+136 IPKHPLLKV
-147 SLVSD
+147 SLVG
-152 FEKYIYRYADYV
+152 E
-164 DDILS
+164 
-169 WAYQYVNKLSLDS
+169 
-182 GLESTQFFTEEYMI
+182 
-196 EYLTKGIPRTT
+196 
-207 TASSVYLDPA
+207 
-217 CGGGNFLSHILNQLF
+217 LN
-232 VLRYR
+232 
-237 ELDNPIACI
+237 
-246 ENIFNALYGYELDPN
+246 
-261 LAAVASVNLKLKAL
+261 
-275 MLLAKVQQVSTVDWR
+275 T
-290 LFCPNIFTSVE
+290 
-301 PNGFGFLEADFSTHR
+301 
-316 IRRVADG
+316 
-323 KRENLESMTAV
+323 
-334 ATEIYTNPPFQTVKG
+334 
-349 MASSMK
+349 
-355 EHLKKHFPNAKC
+355 
-367 DLCNAF
+367 
-373 ILQCIDKI
+373 
-381 QTGGTIGLVTQSSWM
+381 
-396 YLDSFENLRR
+396 
-406 ELITNNTIESI
+406 
-417 ADLGSGAFY
+417 
-426 DLSGEK
+426 
-432 ANVALVRVTKTPYAN
+432 
-447 ACVKVLTLRD
+447 
-457 IPLKEKAAVLG
+457 
-468 KASDSVLLMQ
+468 
-478 QTQLFGGEHMA
+478 
-489 FSLSQTT
+489 
-496 PNTVHAMPGK
+496 
-506 YGDYGIPMQGTSTGD
+506 
-521 AARLIG
+521 
-527 YYWEHL
+527 
-533 NDPEWVPV
+533 
-541 SKGGS
+541 
-546 YSRWCGLNSYAMFAE
+546 YAMFAE

-570 GFAAIIVK
+570 GFAAIIAK

-838 LLNSKVFDFF
+838 LFNSKVFDFF

>member
-1 MGYISAQQAATKW
+1 MSNQTHIIQNAITTTISEIFRGDFRRICEVKKAVLHLEAIYFCHGTCYLLKRENMPIKDQLALYQRIELIPQSTTEFFENNRECIINNWPEESALAAKPEILYDALLASEFCVQPERVGYKIDKVSRDIAGAYYTSSDFSAQITYRALESYMDRKRRRAIDSDSFACCNEYENITFLDYSCGCGEFLLAVIQYFDNHVLGYSRKKLATQLRGVDVNPIALMITIARIVSAVEAEDDENLLREVAKNFIVGNPLLHSDKIAPLEVRFDNFALNRLYAETEGINCLELEQQNLVVLGNPPWEKLRFEERAFFRPVCPAISA
-14 GISKRR
+14 ISQKNKR
-20 VQVLCTENRI
+20 EKEI
-30 KNATRIGNM
+30 
-39 WVVPED
+39 
-45 ALKPA
+45 
-50 DGRVQTHHT
+50 
-59 VESPTARA
+59 
-67 ARTALKKLTVNAYQ
+67 KKLAVNW
-81 EINGKLNNPST
+81 L
-92 SKMVFVSLLAT
+92 
-103 TIFCDIQ
+103 
-110 NDESSNEKDDV
+110 
-121 FLMISSELLEIEFKE
+121 ELLEYYQLLQDDYASVKKE
-136 SSRRSFWEMFS
+136 IPKHPLLKV
-147 SLVSD
+147 SLVG
-152 FEKYIYRYADYV
+152 E
-164 DDILS
+164 
-169 WAYQYVNKLSLDS
+169 
-182 GLESTQFFTEEYMI
+182 
-196 EYLTKGIPRTT
+196 
-207 TASSVYLDPA
+207 
-217 CGGGNFLSHILNQLF
+217 LN
-232 VLRYR
+232 
-237 ELDNPIACI
+237 
-246 ENIFNALYGYELDPN
+246 
-261 LAAVASVNLKLKAL
+261 
-275 MLLAKVQQVSTVDWR
+275 T
-290 LFCPNIFTSVE
+290 
-301 PNGFGFLEADFSTHR
+301 
-316 IRRVADG
+316 
-323 KRENLESMTAV
+323 
-334 ATEIYTNPPFQTVKG
+334 
-349 MASSMK
+349 
-355 EHLKKHFPNAKC
+355 
-367 DLCNAF
+367 
-373 ILQCIDKI
+373 
-381 QTGGTIGLVTQSSWM
+381 
-396 YLDSFENLRR
+396 
-406 ELITNNTIESI
+406 
-417 ADLGSGAFY
+417 
-426 DLSGEK
+426 
-432 ANVALVRVTKTPYAN
+432 
-447 ACVKVLTLRD
+447 
-457 IPLKEKAAVLG
+457 
-468 KASDSVLLMQ
+468 
-478 QTQLFGGEHMA
+478 
-489 FSLSQTT
+489 
-496 PNTVHAMPGK
+496 
-506 YGDYGIPMQGTSTGD
+506 
-521 AARLIG
+521 
-527 YYWEHL
+527 
-533 NDPEWVPV
+533 
-541 SKGGS
+541 
-546 YSRWCGLNSYAMFAE
+546 YAMFAE

-570 GFAAIIVK
+570 GFAAIIAK

-838 LLNSKVFDFF
+838 LFNSKVFDFF

>member
-1 MGYISAQQAATKW
+1 MSNQIHIIQNAITTTISEIFRGDFRRICEVKKAVLHLEAIYFCHGTCYLLKRENMPIKDQLALYQRIELIPQSTTEFFENNRECIINNWPEESALAAKPEILYDALLASEFCVQPERVGYKIDKVSRDIAGAYYTSSDFSAQITYRALESYMDRKRRRAIDSDSFACCNEYENITFLDYSCGCGEFLLAVIQYFDNHVLGYSRKKLATQLRGVDVNPIALMITIARIVSAVEAEDDENLLREVAKNFIVGNPLLHSDKIAPLEVRFDNFALNRLYAETEGINCLELEQQNLVVLGNPPWEKLRFEERAFFRPVCPAISA
-14 GISKRR
+14 ISQKNKR
-20 VQVLCTENRI
+20 EKEI
-30 KNATRIGNM
+30 
-39 WVVPED
+39 
-45 ALKPA
+45 
-50 DGRVQTHHT
+50 
-59 VESPTARA
+59 
-67 ARTALKKLTVNAYQ
+67 KKLAVNW
-81 EINGKLNNPST
+81 L
-92 SKMVFVSLLAT
+92 
-103 TIFCDIQ
+103 
-110 NDESSNEKDDV
+110 
-121 FLMISSELLEIEFKE
+121 ELLEYYQLLQDDYASVKKE
-136 SSRRSFWEMFS
+136 IPKHPLLKV
-147 SLVSD
+147 SLVG
-152 FEKYIYRYADYV
+152 E
-164 DDILS
+164 
-169 WAYQYVNKLSLDS
+169 
-182 GLESTQFFTEEYMI
+182 
-196 EYLTKGIPRTT
+196 
-207 TASSVYLDPA
+207 
-217 CGGGNFLSHILNQLF
+217 LN
-232 VLRYR
+232 
-237 ELDNPIACI
+237 
-246 ENIFNALYGYELDPN
+246 
-261 LAAVASVNLKLKAL
+261 
-275 MLLAKVQQVSTVDWR
+275 T
-290 LFCPNIFTSVE
+290 
-301 PNGFGFLEADFSTHR
+301 
-316 IRRVADG
+316 
-323 KRENLESMTAV
+323 
-334 ATEIYTNPPFQTVKG
+334 
-349 MASSMK
+349 
-355 EHLKKHFPNAKC
+355 
-367 DLCNAF
+367 
-373 ILQCIDKI
+373 
-381 QTGGTIGLVTQSSWM
+381 
-396 YLDSFENLRR
+396 
-406 ELITNNTIESI
+406 
-417 ADLGSGAFY
+417 
-426 DLSGEK
+426 
-432 ANVALVRVTKTPYAN
+432 
-447 ACVKVLTLRD
+447 
-457 IPLKEKAAVLG
+457 
-468 KASDSVLLMQ
+468 
-478 QTQLFGGEHMA
+478 
-489 FSLSQTT
+489 
-496 PNTVHAMPGK
+496 
-506 YGDYGIPMQGTSTGD
+506 
-521 AARLIG
+521 
-527 YYWEHL
+527 
-533 NDPEWVPV
+533 
-541 SKGGS
+541 
-546 YSRWCGLNSYAMFAE
+546 YAMFAE

-570 GFAAIIVK
+570 GFAAIIAK

-605 FDNREKLFQ
+605 FDNREKFFQ

-838 LLNSKVFDFF
+838 LFNSKVFDFF

>member
-1 MGYISAQQAATKW
+1 MSNQIHIIQNAITTTISEIFRGDFRRICEVKKAVLHLEAVYFCHGTCYLLKRENMPIKDQLALYQRIELIPQSTTEFFENNRECIINNWPEESALAAKPEILYDALLASEFCVQPERVGYKIDKVSRDIAGAYYTSSDFSAQITYRALESYMDRKRRRAIDSDSFACCNEYENITFLDYSCGCGEFLLAVIQYFDNHVLGYSRKKLATQLRGVDVNPIALMITIARIVSAVEAEDDENLLREVAKNFIVGNPLLHSDKIAPLEVRFDNFALNRLYAETEGINCLELEQQNLVVLGNPPWEKLRFEERAFFRPVCPAISA
-14 GISKRR
+14 ISQKNKR
-20 VQVLCTENRI
+20 EKEI
-30 KNATRIGNM
+30 
-39 WVVPED
+39 
-45 ALKPA
+45 
-50 DGRVQTHHT
+50 
-59 VESPTARA
+59 
-67 ARTALKKLTVNAYQ
+67 KKLAVNW
-81 EINGKLNNPST
+81 L
-92 SKMVFVSLLAT
+92 
-103 TIFCDIQ
+103 
-110 NDESSNEKDDV
+110 
-121 FLMISSELLEIEFKE
+121 ELLEYYQLLQDDYASVKKE
-136 SSRRSFWEMFS
+136 IPKHPLLKV
-147 SLVSD
+147 SLVG
-152 FEKYIYRYADYV
+152 E
-164 DDILS
+164 
-169 WAYQYVNKLSLDS
+169 
-182 GLESTQFFTEEYMI
+182 
-196 EYLTKGIPRTT
+196 
-207 TASSVYLDPA
+207 
-217 CGGGNFLSHILNQLF
+217 LN
-232 VLRYR
+232 
-237 ELDNPIACI
+237 
-246 ENIFNALYGYELDPN
+246 
-261 LAAVASVNLKLKAL
+261 
-275 MLLAKVQQVSTVDWR
+275 T
-290 LFCPNIFTSVE
+290 
-301 PNGFGFLEADFSTHR
+301 
-316 IRRVADG
+316 
-323 KRENLESMTAV
+323 
-334 ATEIYTNPPFQTVKG
+334 
-349 MASSMK
+349 
-355 EHLKKHFPNAKC
+355 
-367 DLCNAF
+367 
-373 ILQCIDKI
+373 
-381 QTGGTIGLVTQSSWM
+381 
-396 YLDSFENLRR
+396 
-406 ELITNNTIESI
+406 
-417 ADLGSGAFY
+417 
-426 DLSGEK
+426 
-432 ANVALVRVTKTPYAN
+432 
-447 ACVKVLTLRD
+447 
-457 IPLKEKAAVLG
+457 
-468 KASDSVLLMQ
+468 
-478 QTQLFGGEHMA
+478 
-489 FSLSQTT
+489 
-496 PNTVHAMPGK
+496 
-506 YGDYGIPMQGTSTGD
+506 
-521 AARLIG
+521 
-527 YYWEHL
+527 
-533 NDPEWVPV
+533 
-541 SKGGS
+541 
-546 YSRWCGLNSYAMFAE
+546 YAMFAE

-578 SALVTSTC
+578 SALVTSTR

-838 LLNSKVFDFF
+838 LFNSKVFDFF

>member
-1 MGYISAQQAATKW
+1 MSNQIHIIQNAITTTISEIFRGDFRRICEVKKAVLHLEAIYFCHGTCYLLKRENMPIKDQLALYQRIELIPQSTTEFFENNRECIINNWPEESALAAKPEILYDALLASEFCVQPERVGYKIDKVSRDIAGAYYTSSDFSAQITYRALESYMDRKRRRAIDSDSFACCNEYENITFLDYSCGCGEFLLAVIQYFDNHVLGYSRKKLATQLRGVDVNPIALMITIARIVSAVEAEDDENLLREVAKNFIVGNPLLHSDKIAPLEVRFDNFALNRLYAETEGINCLELEQQNLVVLGNPPWEKLRFEERAFFRPVCPAISA
-14 GISKRR
+14 ISQKNKR
-20 VQVLCTENRI
+20 EKEI
-30 KNATRIGNM
+30 
-39 WVVPED
+39 
-45 ALKPA
+45 
-50 DGRVQTHHT
+50 
-59 VESPTARA
+59 
-67 ARTALKKLTVNAYQ
+67 KKLAVNW
-81 EINGKLNNPST
+81 L
-92 SKMVFVSLLAT
+92 
-103 TIFCDIQ
+103 
-110 NDESSNEKDDV
+110 
-121 FLMISSELLEIEFKE
+121 ELLEYYQLLQDDYTSVKKE
-136 SSRRSFWEMFS
+136 IPKHPLLKV
-147 SLVSD
+147 SLVG
-152 FEKYIYRYADYV
+152 E
-164 DDILS
+164 
-169 WAYQYVNKLSLDS
+169 
-182 GLESTQFFTEEYMI
+182 
-196 EYLTKGIPRTT
+196 
-207 TASSVYLDPA
+207 
-217 CGGGNFLSHILNQLF
+217 LN
-232 VLRYR
+232 
-237 ELDNPIACI
+237 
-246 ENIFNALYGYELDPN
+246 
-261 LAAVASVNLKLKAL
+261 
-275 MLLAKVQQVSTVDWR
+275 T
-290 LFCPNIFTSVE
+290 
-301 PNGFGFLEADFSTHR
+301 
-316 IRRVADG
+316 
-323 KRENLESMTAV
+323 
-334 ATEIYTNPPFQTVKG
+334 
-349 MASSMK
+349 
-355 EHLKKHFPNAKC
+355 
-367 DLCNAF
+367 
-373 ILQCIDKI
+373 
-381 QTGGTIGLVTQSSWM
+381 
-396 YLDSFENLRR
+396 
-406 ELITNNTIESI
+406 
-417 ADLGSGAFY
+417 
-426 DLSGEK
+426 
-432 ANVALVRVTKTPYAN
+432 
-447 ACVKVLTLRD
+447 
-457 IPLKEKAAVLG
+457 
-468 KASDSVLLMQ
+468 
-478 QTQLFGGEHMA
+478 
-489 FSLSQTT
+489 
-496 PNTVHAMPGK
+496 
-506 YGDYGIPMQGTSTGD
+506 
-521 AARLIG
+521 
-527 YYWEHL
+527 
-533 NDPEWVPV
+533 
-541 SKGGS
+541 
-546 YSRWCGLNSYAMFAE
+546 YAMFAE

-838 LLNSKVFDFF
+838 LFNSKVFDFF

>member
-1 MGYISAQQAATKW
+1 MSNQIHIIQNAITTTISEIFRGDFRRICEVKKAVLHLEAIYFCHGTCYLLKRENMPIKDQLALYQRIELIPQSTTEFFENNRECIINNWPEESALAAKPEILYDALLASEFCVQPERVGYKIDKVSRDIAGAYYTSSDFSAQITYRAIESYMDRKRRRAIDSNSFACCNEYENITFLDYSCGCGEFLLAVIQYFDNHVLGYSRKKLATQLRGVDVNPIALMITIARIVSAVEAEDDENLLREVAKNFIVGNPLLHSDKIAPLEVRFDNFALNRLYAETEGINCLELEQQNLVVLGNPPWEKLRFEERAFFRPVCPAISA
-14 GISKRR
+14 ISQKNKR
-20 VQVLCTENRI
+20 EKEI
-30 KNATRIGNM
+30 
-39 WVVPED
+39 
-45 ALKPA
+45 
-50 DGRVQTHHT
+50 
-59 VESPTARA
+59 
-67 ARTALKKLTVNAYQ
+67 KKLAVNW
-81 EINGKLNNPST
+81 L
-92 SKMVFVSLLAT
+92 
-103 TIFCDIQ
+103 
-110 NDESSNEKDDV
+110 
-121 FLMISSELLEIEFKE
+121 ELLEYYQLLQDDYASVKKE
-136 SSRRSFWEMFS
+136 IPKHPLLKV
-147 SLVSD
+147 SLVG
-152 FEKYIYRYADYV
+152 E
-164 DDILS
+164 
-169 WAYQYVNKLSLDS
+169 
-182 GLESTQFFTEEYMI
+182 
-196 EYLTKGIPRTT
+196 
-207 TASSVYLDPA
+207 
-217 CGGGNFLSHILNQLF
+217 LN
-232 VLRYR
+232 
-237 ELDNPIACI
+237 
-246 ENIFNALYGYELDPN
+246 
-261 LAAVASVNLKLKAL
+261 
-275 MLLAKVQQVSTVDWR
+275 T
-290 LFCPNIFTSVE
+290 
-301 PNGFGFLEADFSTHR
+301 
-316 IRRVADG
+316 
-323 KRENLESMTAV
+323 
-334 ATEIYTNPPFQTVKG
+334 
-349 MASSMK
+349 
-355 EHLKKHFPNAKC
+355 
-367 DLCNAF
+367 
-373 ILQCIDKI
+373 
-381 QTGGTIGLVTQSSWM
+381 
-396 YLDSFENLRR
+396 
-406 ELITNNTIESI
+406 
-417 ADLGSGAFY
+417 
-426 DLSGEK
+426 
-432 ANVALVRVTKTPYAN
+432 
-447 ACVKVLTLRD
+447 
-457 IPLKEKAAVLG
+457 
-468 KASDSVLLMQ
+468 
-478 QTQLFGGEHMA
+478 
-489 FSLSQTT
+489 
-496 PNTVHAMPGK
+496 
-506 YGDYGIPMQGTSTGD
+506 
-521 AARLIG
+521 
-527 YYWEHL
+527 
-533 NDPEWVPV
+533 
-541 SKGGS
+541 
-546 YSRWCGLNSYAMFAE
+546 YAMFAE

-838 LLNSKVFDFF
+838 LFNSKVFDFF

>member
-1 MGYISAQQAATKW
+1 MSNQIHIIQNAITTTISEIFRGDFRRICEVKKAVLHLEAIYFCHGTCYLLKRENMPIKDQLALYQRIELIPQSTTEFFENNRECIINNWPEESALAAKPEILYDALLASEFCVQPERVGYKIDKVSRDIAGAYYTSSDFSAQITYRALESYMDRKRRRAIDSDSFACCNEYENITFLDYSCGCGEFLLAVIQYFDNHVLGYSRKKLATQLRGVDVNPIALMITIARIVSAVEAEDDENLLREVAKNFIVGNPLLHSDKIAPLEVRFDNFALNRLYAETEGINCLELEQQNLVVLGNPPWEKLRFEERAFFRPVCPAISA
-14 GISKRR
+14 ISQKNKR
-20 VQVLCTENRI
+20 EKEI
-30 KNATRIGNM
+30 
-39 WVVPED
+39 
-45 ALKPA
+45 
-50 DGRVQTHHT
+50 
-59 VESPTARA
+59 
-67 ARTALKKLTVNAYQ
+67 KKLAVNW
-81 EINGKLNNPST
+81 L
-92 SKMVFVSLLAT
+92 
-103 TIFCDIQ
+103 
-110 NDESSNEKDDV
+110 
-121 FLMISSELLEIEFKE
+121 ELLEYYQLLQDDYASVKKE
-136 SSRRSFWEMFS
+136 IPKHPLLKV
-147 SLVSD
+147 SLVG
-152 FEKYIYRYADYV
+152 E
-164 DDILS
+164 
-169 WAYQYVNKLSLDS
+169 
-182 GLESTQFFTEEYMI
+182 
-196 EYLTKGIPRTT
+196 
-207 TASSVYLDPA
+207 
-217 CGGGNFLSHILNQLF
+217 LN
-232 VLRYR
+232 
-237 ELDNPIACI
+237 
-246 ENIFNALYGYELDPN
+246 
-261 LAAVASVNLKLKAL
+261 
-275 MLLAKVQQVSTVDWR
+275 T
-290 LFCPNIFTSVE
+290 
-301 PNGFGFLEADFSTHR
+301 
-316 IRRVADG
+316 
-323 KRENLESMTAV
+323 
-334 ATEIYTNPPFQTVKG
+334 
-349 MASSMK
+349 
-355 EHLKKHFPNAKC
+355 
-367 DLCNAF
+367 
-373 ILQCIDKI
+373 
-381 QTGGTIGLVTQSSWM
+381 
-396 YLDSFENLRR
+396 
-406 ELITNNTIESI
+406 
-417 ADLGSGAFY
+417 
-426 DLSGEK
+426 
-432 ANVALVRVTKTPYAN
+432 
-447 ACVKVLTLRD
+447 
-457 IPLKEKAAVLG
+457 
-468 KASDSVLLMQ
+468 
-478 QTQLFGGEHMA
+478 
-489 FSLSQTT
+489 
-496 PNTVHAMPGK
+496 
-506 YGDYGIPMQGTSTGD
+506 
-521 AARLIG
+521 
-527 YYWEHL
+527 
-533 NDPEWVPV
+533 
-541 SKGGS
+541 
-546 YSRWCGLNSYAMFAE
+546 YAMFAE

-570 GFAAIIVK
+570 GFTAIIVK

-764 APKPAPECRYFIDK
+764 APKLAPECRYFIDK

-838 LLNSKVFDFF
+838 LFNSKVFDFF

>member
-1 MGYISAQQAATKW
+1 MSNQIHIIQNAITTTISEIFRGDFRRICEVKKAVLHLEAIYFCHGTCYLLKRENMPIKDQLALYQRIELIPQSTTEFFENNRECIINNWPEESALAAKPEILYDALLASEFCVQPESVGYKIDKVSRDIAGAYYTSSDFSAQITYRALESYMDRKRRRAIDSDSSACCNEYENITFLDYSCGCGEFLLAVIQYFDNHVLGYSRKKLATQLRGVDVNPIALMITIARIVSAVEAEDDENLLREVAKNFIVGNPLLHSDKIAPLEVRFDNFALNRLYAETEGINCLELEQQNLVVLGNPPWEKLRFEERAFFRPVCPAISA
-14 GISKRR
+14 ISQKNKR
-20 VQVLCTENRI
+20 EKEI
-30 KNATRIGNM
+30 
-39 WVVPED
+39 
-45 ALKPA
+45 
-50 DGRVQTHHT
+50 
-59 VESPTARA
+59 
-67 ARTALKKLTVNAYQ
+67 KKLAVNW
-81 EINGKLNNPST
+81 L
-92 SKMVFVSLLAT
+92 
-103 TIFCDIQ
+103 
-110 NDESSNEKDDV
+110 
-121 FLMISSELLEIEFKE
+121 ELLEYYQLLQDDYASVKKE
-136 SSRRSFWEMFS
+136 IPKHPLLKV
-147 SLVSD
+147 SLVG
-152 FEKYIYRYADYV
+152 E
-164 DDILS
+164 
-169 WAYQYVNKLSLDS
+169 
-182 GLESTQFFTEEYMI
+182 
-196 EYLTKGIPRTT
+196 
-207 TASSVYLDPA
+207 
-217 CGGGNFLSHILNQLF
+217 LN
-232 VLRYR
+232 
-237 ELDNPIACI
+237 
-246 ENIFNALYGYELDPN
+246 
-261 LAAVASVNLKLKAL
+261 
-275 MLLAKVQQVSTVDWR
+275 T
-290 LFCPNIFTSVE
+290 
-301 PNGFGFLEADFSTHR
+301 
-316 IRRVADG
+316 
-323 KRENLESMTAV
+323 
-334 ATEIYTNPPFQTVKG
+334 
-349 MASSMK
+349 
-355 EHLKKHFPNAKC
+355 
-367 DLCNAF
+367 
-373 ILQCIDKI
+373 
-381 QTGGTIGLVTQSSWM
+381 
-396 YLDSFENLRR
+396 
-406 ELITNNTIESI
+406 
-417 ADLGSGAFY
+417 
-426 DLSGEK
+426 
-432 ANVALVRVTKTPYAN
+432 
-447 ACVKVLTLRD
+447 
-457 IPLKEKAAVLG
+457 
-468 KASDSVLLMQ
+468 
-478 QTQLFGGEHMA
+478 
-489 FSLSQTT
+489 
-496 PNTVHAMPGK
+496 
-506 YGDYGIPMQGTSTGD
+506 
-521 AARLIG
+521 
-527 YYWEHL
+527 
-533 NDPEWVPV
+533 
-541 SKGGS
+541 
-546 YSRWCGLNSYAMFAE
+546 YAMFAE

-570 GFAAIIVK
+570 GFAAIVVK

-838 LLNSKVFDFF
+838 LFNSKVFDFF

-868 PFREAWNSMVTL
+868 PFREAWTSMVTL

>member
-1 MGYISAQQAATKW
+1 MSNQIHIIQNAITTTISEIFRGDFRRICEVKKAVLHLEAIYFCHGTCYLLKRKNMPIKDQLALYQRIELIPQSTTEFFENNRECIINNWPEESALAAKPEILYDALLASEFCVQPERVGYKIDKVSRDIAGAYYTSSDFSAQITYRALESYMDRKRRRAIDSDSFACCNEYENITFLDYSCGCGEFLLAVIQYFDNHVLGYSRKKLATQLRGVDVNPIALMITIARIVSAVEAEDDENLLREVAKDFIVGNPLLHSDKIAPLEVRFDNFALNRLYAETEGINCLELEQQNLVVLGNPPWEKLRFEERAFFRPVCPAISA
-14 GISKRR
+14 ISQKNKR
-20 VQVLCTENRI
+20 EKEI
-30 KNATRIGNM
+30 
-39 WVVPED
+39 
-45 ALKPA
+45 
-50 DGRVQTHHT
+50 
-59 VESPTARA
+59 
-67 ARTALKKLTVNAYQ
+67 KKLAVNW
-81 EINGKLNNPST
+81 L
-92 SKMVFVSLLAT
+92 
-103 TIFCDIQ
+103 
-110 NDESSNEKDDV
+110 
-121 FLMISSELLEIEFKE
+121 ELLEYYQLLQDDYASVKKE
-136 SSRRSFWEMFS
+136 IPKHPLLKV
-147 SLVSD
+147 SLVG
-152 FEKYIYRYADYV
+152 E
-164 DDILS
+164 
-169 WAYQYVNKLSLDS
+169 
-182 GLESTQFFTEEYMI
+182 
-196 EYLTKGIPRTT
+196 
-207 TASSVYLDPA
+207 
-217 CGGGNFLSHILNQLF
+217 LN
-232 VLRYR
+232 
-237 ELDNPIACI
+237 
-246 ENIFNALYGYELDPN
+246 
-261 LAAVASVNLKLKAL
+261 
-275 MLLAKVQQVSTVDWR
+275 T
-290 LFCPNIFTSVE
+290 
-301 PNGFGFLEADFSTHR
+301 
-316 IRRVADG
+316 
-323 KRENLESMTAV
+323 
-334 ATEIYTNPPFQTVKG
+334 
-349 MASSMK
+349 
-355 EHLKKHFPNAKC
+355 
-367 DLCNAF
+367 
-373 ILQCIDKI
+373 
-381 QTGGTIGLVTQSSWM
+381 
-396 YLDSFENLRR
+396 
-406 ELITNNTIESI
+406 
-417 ADLGSGAFY
+417 
-426 DLSGEK
+426 
-432 ANVALVRVTKTPYAN
+432 
-447 ACVKVLTLRD
+447 
-457 IPLKEKAAVLG
+457 
-468 KASDSVLLMQ
+468 
-478 QTQLFGGEHMA
+478 
-489 FSLSQTT
+489 
-496 PNTVHAMPGK
+496 
-506 YGDYGIPMQGTSTGD
+506 
-521 AARLIG
+521 
-527 YYWEHL
+527 
-533 NDPEWVPV
+533 
-541 SKGGS
+541 
-546 YSRWCGLNSYAMFAE
+546 YAMFAE

-838 LLNSKVFDFF
+838 LFNSKVFDFF

>member
-1 MGYISAQQAATKW
+1 MSNQIHIIQNAITTTISEIFRGDFRRICEVKKAVLHLEAIYFCHGTCYLLKRENMPIKDQLALYQRIELIPQSTTEFFENNRECIINNWPEESALAAKPEILYDALLASEFCVQPERVGYKIDKVSRDIAGAYYTSSDFSAQITYRALESYMDRKRRRAIDSDSFACCNEYENITFLDYSCGCGEFLLAVIQYFDNHVLGYSRKKLATQLRGVDVNPIALMITIARIVSAVEAEDDENLLREVAKNFIVGNPLLHSDKIAPLEVRFDNFALNRLYAETEGINCLELEQQNLVVLGNPPWEKLRFEERAFFRPVCPAISA
-14 GISKRR
+14 ISQKNKR
-20 VQVLCTENRI
+20 EKEI
-30 KNATRIGNM
+30 
-39 WVVPED
+39 
-45 ALKPA
+45 
-50 DGRVQTHHT
+50 
-59 VESPTARA
+59 
-67 ARTALKKLTVNAYQ
+67 KKLAVNW
-81 EINGKLNNPST
+81 L
-92 SKMVFVSLLAT
+92 
-103 TIFCDIQ
+103 
-110 NDESSNEKDDV
+110 
-121 FLMISSELLEIEFKE
+121 ELLEYYQLLQDDYASVKKE
-136 SSRRSFWEMFS
+136 IPKHPLLKV
-147 SLVSD
+147 SLVG
-152 FEKYIYRYADYV
+152 E
-164 DDILS
+164 
-169 WAYQYVNKLSLDS
+169 
-182 GLESTQFFTEEYMI
+182 
-196 EYLTKGIPRTT
+196 
-207 TASSVYLDPA
+207 
-217 CGGGNFLSHILNQLF
+217 LN
-232 VLRYR
+232 
-237 ELDNPIACI
+237 
-246 ENIFNALYGYELDPN
+246 
-261 LAAVASVNLKLKAL
+261 
-275 MLLAKVQQVSTVDWR
+275 T
-290 LFCPNIFTSVE
+290 
-301 PNGFGFLEADFSTHR
+301 
-316 IRRVADG
+316 
-323 KRENLESMTAV
+323 
-334 ATEIYTNPPFQTVKG
+334 
-349 MASSMK
+349 
-355 EHLKKHFPNAKC
+355 
-367 DLCNAF
+367 
-373 ILQCIDKI
+373 
-381 QTGGTIGLVTQSSWM
+381 
-396 YLDSFENLRR
+396 
-406 ELITNNTIESI
+406 
-417 ADLGSGAFY
+417 
-426 DLSGEK
+426 
-432 ANVALVRVTKTPYAN
+432 
-447 ACVKVLTLRD
+447 
-457 IPLKEKAAVLG
+457 
-468 KASDSVLLMQ
+468 
-478 QTQLFGGEHMA
+478 
-489 FSLSQTT
+489 
-496 PNTVHAMPGK
+496 
-506 YGDYGIPMQGTSTGD
+506 
-521 AARLIG
+521 
-527 YYWEHL
+527 
-533 NDPEWVPV
+533 
-541 SKGGS
+541 
-546 YSRWCGLNSYAMFAE
+546 YAMFAE

-622 VLFFGGEHAG
+622 VLFFRGEHAG

-764 APKPAPECRYFIDK
+764 APKLAPECRYFIDK

-838 LLNSKVFDFF
+838 LFNSKVFDFF

>member
-1 MGYISAQQAATKW
+1 MSNQIHIIQNAITTTISEIFRGDFRRICEVKKAVLHLEAIYFCHGTCYLLKRENMPIKDQLALYQRIELIPQSTTEFFENNRECIINNWPEESALAAKPEILYDALLASEFCVQPERVGYKIDKVSRDIAGAYYTSSDFSAQITYRALESYMDRKRRRAIDSDSFACCNEYENITFLDYSCGCGEFLLAVIQYFDNHVLGYSRKKLATQLRGVDVNPIALMIAIARIVSAVEAEDDENLLREVAKNFIVGNPLLHSDKIAPLEVRFDNFALNRLYAETEGINCLELEQQNLVVLGNPPWEKLRFEERAFFRPVCPAISA
-14 GISKRR
+14 ISQKNKR
-20 VQVLCTENRI
+20 EKEI
-30 KNATRIGNM
+30 
-39 WVVPED
+39 
-45 ALKPA
+45 
-50 DGRVQTHHT
+50 
-59 VESPTARA
+59 
-67 ARTALKKLTVNAYQ
+67 KKLAVNW
-81 EINGKLNNPST
+81 L
-92 SKMVFVSLLAT
+92 
-103 TIFCDIQ
+103 
-110 NDESSNEKDDV
+110 
-121 FLMISSELLEIEFKE
+121 ELLEYYQLLQDDYASVKKE
-136 SSRRSFWEMFS
+136 IPKHPLLKV
-147 SLVSD
+147 SLVG
-152 FEKYIYRYADYV
+152 E
-164 DDILS
+164 
-169 WAYQYVNKLSLDS
+169 
-182 GLESTQFFTEEYMI
+182 
-196 EYLTKGIPRTT
+196 
-207 TASSVYLDPA
+207 
-217 CGGGNFLSHILNQLF
+217 LN
-232 VLRYR
+232 
-237 ELDNPIACI
+237 
-246 ENIFNALYGYELDPN
+246 
-261 LAAVASVNLKLKAL
+261 
-275 MLLAKVQQVSTVDWR
+275 T
-290 LFCPNIFTSVE
+290 
-301 PNGFGFLEADFSTHR
+301 
-316 IRRVADG
+316 
-323 KRENLESMTAV
+323 
-334 ATEIYTNPPFQTVKG
+334 
-349 MASSMK
+349 
-355 EHLKKHFPNAKC
+355 
-367 DLCNAF
+367 
-373 ILQCIDKI
+373 
-381 QTGGTIGLVTQSSWM
+381 
-396 YLDSFENLRR
+396 
-406 ELITNNTIESI
+406 
-417 ADLGSGAFY
+417 
-426 DLSGEK
+426 
-432 ANVALVRVTKTPYAN
+432 
-447 ACVKVLTLRD
+447 
-457 IPLKEKAAVLG
+457 
-468 KASDSVLLMQ
+468 
-478 QTQLFGGEHMA
+478 
-489 FSLSQTT
+489 
-496 PNTVHAMPGK
+496 
-506 YGDYGIPMQGTSTGD
+506 
-521 AARLIG
+521 
-527 YYWEHL
+527 
-533 NDPEWVPV
+533 
-541 SKGGS
+541 
-546 YSRWCGLNSYAMFAE
+546 YAMFAE

-764 APKPAPECRYFIDK
+764 APKLAPECRYFIDK

-838 LLNSKVFDFF
+838 LFNSKVFDFF

>member
-1 MGYISAQQAATKW
+1 MSNQIHIIQNAITTTISEIFRGDFRRICEVKKAVLHLEAIYFCHGTCYLLKRENMPIKDQLALYQRIELIPQSTTEFFENNRECIINNWPEESALAAKPEILYDALLASEFCVQPERVGYKIDKVSRDIAGAYYTSSDFSAQITYRALESYMDRKRRRAIDSDSFACCNEYENITFLDYSCGCGEFLLAVIQYFDNHVLGYSRKKLATQLRGVDVNPIALMITIARIVSAVEAEDDENLLREVAKNFIVGNPLLHSDKIAPLEVRFDNFALNRLYAETEGINCLELEQQNLVVLGNPPWEKLRFEERAFFRPVCPAISA
-14 GISKRR
+14 ISQKNKR
-20 VQVLCTENRI
+20 EKEI
-30 KNATRIGNM
+30 
-39 WVVPED
+39 
-45 ALKPA
+45 
-50 DGRVQTHHT
+50 
-59 VESPTARA
+59 
-67 ARTALKKLTVNAYQ
+67 KKLAVNW
-81 EINGKLNNPST
+81 L
-92 SKMVFVSLLAT
+92 
-103 TIFCDIQ
+103 
-110 NDESSNEKDDV
+110 
-121 FLMISSELLEIEFKE
+121 ELLEYYQLLQDDYASVKKE
-136 SSRRSFWEMFS
+136 IPKHPLLKV
-147 SLVSD
+147 SLVG
-152 FEKYIYRYADYV
+152 E
-164 DDILS
+164 
-169 WAYQYVNKLSLDS
+169 
-182 GLESTQFFTEEYMI
+182 
-196 EYLTKGIPRTT
+196 
-207 TASSVYLDPA
+207 
-217 CGGGNFLSHILNQLF
+217 LN
-232 VLRYR
+232 
-237 ELDNPIACI
+237 
-246 ENIFNALYGYELDPN
+246 
-261 LAAVASVNLKLKAL
+261 
-275 MLLAKVQQVSTVDWR
+275 T
-290 LFCPNIFTSVE
+290 
-301 PNGFGFLEADFSTHR
+301 
-316 IRRVADG
+316 
-323 KRENLESMTAV
+323 
-334 ATEIYTNPPFQTVKG
+334 
-349 MASSMK
+349 
-355 EHLKKHFPNAKC
+355 
-367 DLCNAF
+367 
-373 ILQCIDKI
+373 
-381 QTGGTIGLVTQSSWM
+381 
-396 YLDSFENLRR
+396 
-406 ELITNNTIESI
+406 
-417 ADLGSGAFY
+417 
-426 DLSGEK
+426 
-432 ANVALVRVTKTPYAN
+432 
-447 ACVKVLTLRD
+447 
-457 IPLKEKAAVLG
+457 
-468 KASDSVLLMQ
+468 
-478 QTQLFGGEHMA
+478 
-489 FSLSQTT
+489 
-496 PNTVHAMPGK
+496 
-506 YGDYGIPMQGTSTGD
+506 
-521 AARLIG
+521 
-527 YYWEHL
+527 
-533 NDPEWVPV
+533 
-541 SKGGS
+541 
-546 YSRWCGLNSYAMFAE
+546 YAMFAE

-764 APKPAPECRYFIDK
+764 APKLAPECRYFIDK

-838 LLNSKVFDFF
+838 LFNSKVFDFF

-948 MVRNSFKA
+948 MVRNSFKVQFTRDYTG

>member
-1 MGYISAQQAATKW
+1 MSNQIHIIQNAITTTISEIFRGEFRRICEVKKAVLHLEAIYFCHGTCYLLKRENMPIKDQLALYQRIELIPQSTTEFFENNRECIINNWPEESALAAKPEILYDALLASEFCVQPERVGYKIDKVSRDIAGAYYTSSDFSAQITYRALESYMDRKRRRAIDSDSFACCNEYENITFLDYSCGCGEFLLAVIQYFDNHVLGYSRKKLATQLRGVDVNPIALMITIARIVSAVEAEDDENLLREVAKNFIVGNPLLHSDKIAPLEVRFDNFALNRLYAETEGINCLELEQQNLVVLGNPPWEKLRFEERAFFRPVCPAISA
-14 GISKRR
+14 ISQKNKR
-20 VQVLCTENRI
+20 EKEI
-30 KNATRIGNM
+30 
-39 WVVPED
+39 
-45 ALKPA
+45 
-50 DGRVQTHHT
+50 
-59 VESPTARA
+59 
-67 ARTALKKLTVNAYQ
+67 KKLAVNW
-81 EINGKLNNPST
+81 L
-92 SKMVFVSLLAT
+92 
-103 TIFCDIQ
+103 
-110 NDESSNEKDDV
+110 
-121 FLMISSELLEIEFKE
+121 ELLEYYQLLQDDYASVKKE
-136 SSRRSFWEMFS
+136 IPKHPLLKV
-147 SLVSD
+147 SLVG
-152 FEKYIYRYADYV
+152 E
-164 DDILS
+164 
-169 WAYQYVNKLSLDS
+169 
-182 GLESTQFFTEEYMI
+182 
-196 EYLTKGIPRTT
+196 
-207 TASSVYLDPA
+207 
-217 CGGGNFLSHILNQLF
+217 LN
-232 VLRYR
+232 
-237 ELDNPIACI
+237 
-246 ENIFNALYGYELDPN
+246 
-261 LAAVASVNLKLKAL
+261 
-275 MLLAKVQQVSTVDWR
+275 T
-290 LFCPNIFTSVE
+290 
-301 PNGFGFLEADFSTHR
+301 
-316 IRRVADG
+316 
-323 KRENLESMTAV
+323 
-334 ATEIYTNPPFQTVKG
+334 
-349 MASSMK
+349 
-355 EHLKKHFPNAKC
+355 
-367 DLCNAF
+367 
-373 ILQCIDKI
+373 
-381 QTGGTIGLVTQSSWM
+381 
-396 YLDSFENLRR
+396 
-406 ELITNNTIESI
+406 
-417 ADLGSGAFY
+417 
-426 DLSGEK
+426 
-432 ANVALVRVTKTPYAN
+432 
-447 ACVKVLTLRD
+447 
-457 IPLKEKAAVLG
+457 
-468 KASDSVLLMQ
+468 
-478 QTQLFGGEHMA
+478 
-489 FSLSQTT
+489 
-496 PNTVHAMPGK
+496 
-506 YGDYGIPMQGTSTGD
+506 
-521 AARLIG
+521 
-527 YYWEHL
+527 
-533 NDPEWVPV
+533 
-541 SKGGS
+541 
-546 YSRWCGLNSYAMFAE
+546 YAMFAE

-838 LLNSKVFDFF
+838 LFNSKVFDFF

-868 PFREAWNSMVTL
+868 PFREAWNSMVTPCPPAGTGPCRSTP
-880 HGVDYT
+880 HRWSYH
-886 ALDAVRALERLL
+886 
-898 YRNEPDLCGLWDGVP
+898 
-913 EIKNADN
+913 
-920 YYKTAA
+920 
-926 DVREEIDKII
+926 
-936 FQMYGLTSAEEK
+936 S
-948 MVRNSFKA
+948 

>member
-1 MGYISAQQAATKW
+1 MSNQIHIIQNAITTTISEIFRGDFRRICEVKKAVLHLEAIYFCHGTCYLLKRENMPIKDQLALYQRIELIPQSTTEFFENNRECIINNWPEESALAAKPEILYDALLASEFCVQPERVGYKIDKVSRDIAGAYYTSSDFSAQITYRALESYMDRKRRRAIDSDSFACCSEYENITFLDYSCGCGEFLLAVIQYFDNHVLGYSRKKLATQLRGVDVNPIALMITIARIVSAVEAEDDENLLREVAKNFIVGNPLLHSDKIAPLEVRFDNFALNRLYAETEGINCLELEQQNLVVLGNPPWEKLRFEERAFFRPVCPAISA
-14 GISKRR
+14 ISQKNKR
-20 VQVLCTENRI
+20 EKEI
-30 KNATRIGNM
+30 
-39 WVVPED
+39 
-45 ALKPA
+45 
-50 DGRVQTHHT
+50 
-59 VESPTARA
+59 
-67 ARTALKKLTVNAYQ
+67 KKLAVNW
-81 EINGKLNNPST
+81 L
-92 SKMVFVSLLAT
+92 
-103 TIFCDIQ
+103 
-110 NDESSNEKDDV
+110 
-121 FLMISSELLEIEFKE
+121 ELLEYYQLLQDDYASVKKE
-136 SSRRSFWEMFS
+136 IPKHPLLKV
-147 SLVSD
+147 SLVG
-152 FEKYIYRYADYV
+152 E
-164 DDILS
+164 
-169 WAYQYVNKLSLDS
+169 
-182 GLESTQFFTEEYMI
+182 
-196 EYLTKGIPRTT
+196 
-207 TASSVYLDPA
+207 
-217 CGGGNFLSHILNQLF
+217 LN
-232 VLRYR
+232 
-237 ELDNPIACI
+237 
-246 ENIFNALYGYELDPN
+246 
-261 LAAVASVNLKLKAL
+261 
-275 MLLAKVQQVSTVDWR
+275 T
-290 LFCPNIFTSVE
+290 
-301 PNGFGFLEADFSTHR
+301 
-316 IRRVADG
+316 
-323 KRENLESMTAV
+323 
-334 ATEIYTNPPFQTVKG
+334 
-349 MASSMK
+349 
-355 EHLKKHFPNAKC
+355 
-367 DLCNAF
+367 
-373 ILQCIDKI
+373 
-381 QTGGTIGLVTQSSWM
+381 
-396 YLDSFENLRR
+396 
-406 ELITNNTIESI
+406 
-417 ADLGSGAFY
+417 
-426 DLSGEK
+426 
-432 ANVALVRVTKTPYAN
+432 
-447 ACVKVLTLRD
+447 
-457 IPLKEKAAVLG
+457 
-468 KASDSVLLMQ
+468 
-478 QTQLFGGEHMA
+478 
-489 FSLSQTT
+489 
-496 PNTVHAMPGK
+496 
-506 YGDYGIPMQGTSTGD
+506 
-521 AARLIG
+521 
-527 YYWEHL
+527 
-533 NDPEWVPV
+533 
-541 SKGGS
+541 
-546 YSRWCGLNSYAMFAE
+546 YAMFAE

-596 QGSLSEVFL
+596 QGSLSEMFL

-838 LLNSKVFDFF
+838 LFNSKVFDFF

-880 HGVDYT
+880 DGVDYT

>member
-1 MGYISAQQAATKW
+1 MSTQIHIIQNAITTTISEIFRGEFRRICEVKKAVLHLEAIYFCHGTCYLLKRENMPIKDQLALYQRIELIPQSTTEFFENNRECIINNWPEESALAAKPEILYDALLASEFCVQPERVGYKIDKVSRDIAGAYYTSSDFSAQITYRALESYMDRKRRRAIDSDSFACCNEYENITFLDYSCGCGEFLLAVIQYFDNHVLGYSRKKLATQLRGVDVNPIALMITIARIVSAVEAEDDENLLREVAKNFIVGNPLLHSDKIAPLEVRFDNFALNRLYAETEGINCLELEQQNLVVLGNPPWEKLRFEERAFFRPVCPAISA
-14 GISKRR
+14 ISQKNKR
-20 VQVLCTENRI
+20 EKEI
-30 KNATRIGNM
+30 
-39 WVVPED
+39 
-45 ALKPA
+45 
-50 DGRVQTHHT
+50 
-59 VESPTARA
+59 
-67 ARTALKKLTVNAYQ
+67 KKLAVNW
-81 EINGKLNNPST
+81 L
-92 SKMVFVSLLAT
+92 
-103 TIFCDIQ
+103 
-110 NDESSNEKDDV
+110 
-121 FLMISSELLEIEFKE
+121 ELLEYYQLLQDDYASVKKE
-136 SSRRSFWEMFS
+136 IPKHPLLKV
-147 SLVSD
+147 SLVG
-152 FEKYIYRYADYV
+152 E
-164 DDILS
+164 
-169 WAYQYVNKLSLDS
+169 
-182 GLESTQFFTEEYMI
+182 
-196 EYLTKGIPRTT
+196 
-207 TASSVYLDPA
+207 
-217 CGGGNFLSHILNQLF
+217 LN
-232 VLRYR
+232 
-237 ELDNPIACI
+237 
-246 ENIFNALYGYELDPN
+246 
-261 LAAVASVNLKLKAL
+261 
-275 MLLAKVQQVSTVDWR
+275 T
-290 LFCPNIFTSVE
+290 
-301 PNGFGFLEADFSTHR
+301 
-316 IRRVADG
+316 
-323 KRENLESMTAV
+323 
-334 ATEIYTNPPFQTVKG
+334 
-349 MASSMK
+349 
-355 EHLKKHFPNAKC
+355 
-367 DLCNAF
+367 
-373 ILQCIDKI
+373 
-381 QTGGTIGLVTQSSWM
+381 
-396 YLDSFENLRR
+396 
-406 ELITNNTIESI
+406 
-417 ADLGSGAFY
+417 
-426 DLSGEK
+426 
-432 ANVALVRVTKTPYAN
+432 
-447 ACVKVLTLRD
+447 
-457 IPLKEKAAVLG
+457 
-468 KASDSVLLMQ
+468 
-478 QTQLFGGEHMA
+478 
-489 FSLSQTT
+489 
-496 PNTVHAMPGK
+496 
-506 YGDYGIPMQGTSTGD
+506 
-521 AARLIG
+521 
-527 YYWEHL
+527 
-533 NDPEWVPV
+533 
-541 SKGGS
+541 
-546 YSRWCGLNSYAMFAE
+546 YAMFAE

-690 FAKEFPKCHFGRLVH
+690 FAKEFSKCHFGRLVH
-705 LTAHAEHI
+705 LTAPAEHI

-838 LLNSKVFDFF
+838 LFNSKVFDFF